1 MEKKPLSKIFT
12 PRRAYKPFEYPET
25 MTFVELMQKSYW
37 VHSEVNFDPDI
48 QDFKSY
54 LYPYEQEAIKRALLG
69 IAQVE
74 VSVKTF
80 WGDLYDI
87 FPKPEF
93 NCLGMSFGECH
104 IEGTEIMTERGFI
117 DFRDLK
123 MTDKVATFD
132 EDRKITFVKPDNIIN
147 KYYKGEMYSFD
158 NTFIRAVVTPN
169 HRFATY
175 TGKDNI
181 YRHIEASNI
190 DYKRKNIR
198 IPVSGFLKDSASV
211 LTPTDRLKI
220 AIELFARKK
229 DVRNINFKDYYP
241 YKIRIKDT
249 DTYAKSR
256 IEEIFKELP
265 HIQVRRSIDSFG
277 YATYDFQLNKFEGNA
292 RKFDWVMEDTRRFDR
307 KFAYSF
313 INELISYNIRTGH
326 YTSTKKEQAD
336 IVQFLSAVA
345 GYRTILS
352 TVEDKRE
359 DKNGHKRYVIY
370 INKKD
375 FCTFQTLQP
384 KKINYEGNVYCAT
397 VKNTGNLITRY
408 KDKILFSGNSECYD
422 KETQILTNTG
432 FKYFNDLTENDKVAQ
447 YNMQDKSVTFVKP
460 ISYTKKPFKGKL
472 HHYLGKT
479 IDLMVTPNHEIIVEN
494 PRTGLTKKVKS
505 YTGTWGRN
513 YFAPASGYKK
523 GNKEF
528 TTLDRLLIAIQADGC
543 LFGNTPTGKIANRLD
558 FMFVLRKERKIER
571 IIGFLDELNIKY
583 NLSKRKNGM
592 TTINASLKNYITV
605 DVIEKIKTFSYINLE
620 DIDADWGMQ
629 FLEELKH
636 WDGSSKKGYN
646 NHFVYYNSREEAID
660 KVIEICAISGY
671 RTCKGINRTAEQGLK
686 IPVPGNNNKRK
697 SSKTCWALTIT
708 PMDRTCYPH
717 RTEVDY
723 DDFVYCVTVPTGC
736 VITRRNKGVVVSGN
750 SRHSEAYS
758 RLLEVLG
765 YEEEF
770 ENILSIPIFQKR
782 EEIIRN
788 KLKKTEN
795 SIEKILFFTLI
806 IENASLFSQFAT
818 ILSMTKFKGRL
829 KSTANMIAW
838 TSIDE
843 NCLDLE
849 TTKILTVK
857 GWTVLRD
864 VKEGDEVFA
873 FSDGKIKVEK
883 VLKTTKRKL
892 GKEKMFKFGNSYS
905 NILMTAGHDVIF
917 KDSKTGR
924 YLKTRADHF
933 RKSGHK
939 LIPITGHLES
949 KKDSVLSDKEKLMI
963 AIQCDG
969 HLRKLRNSKGELT
982 YMGQVNGG
990 KNVVFAMKRED
1001 KIKKLEGLLKNL
1013 KIDFTKS
1020 ETNEKGYITFRFNY
1034 DLWNKPFPKRYDW
1047 VNLRNM
1053 NKKYAEDF
1061 ISEVL
1066 SWGSSYTEVGT
1077 LVYST
1082 RDKELAEFLQAIGT
1096 LAGYVVNFKKR
1107 RRKGDKISYN
1117 LNFIYK
1123 DFETISST
1131 SYKAIEV
1138 EKSEDT
1144 EVGCVTVPSGGII
1157 VKHELGRP
1165 MITGN
1170 CHANAGTWIINSI
1183 LAENPE
1189 YRDSLESYITHEV
1202 IEYMKMED
1210 EMIDWIFE
1218 CGELQHLP
1226 KKHLKDYMRYRIDT
1240 SLENLGFG
1248 RAFGTNSSHLIPLQ
1262 WFEEEV
1268 FSGETDDFF
1277 AKRPTAYT
1285 KHDQSITKDDL
1296 F

>member
-93 NCLGMSFGECH
+93 NCLGMSFGESECH

-123 MTDKVATFD
+123 KTDKVATFD

-158 NTFIRAVVTPN
+158 NTFINAVVTPN
-169 HRFATY
+169 HRFVTY

-229 DVRNINFKDYYP
+229 DVRNVNFKDFYT

-256 IEEIFKELP
+256 IEEIFKDLP
-265 HIQVRRSIDSFG
+265 HIQVRRSIDSYG

-292 RKFDWVMEDTRRFDR
+292 RKFDWVMQDSRRFDR

-313 INELISYNIRTGH
+313 INELTSYNIRTGH

-408 KDKILFSGNSECYD
+408 KDKILFSGNS
-422 KETQILTNTG
+422 
-432 FKYFNDLTENDKVAQ
+432 
-447 YNMQDKSVTFVKP
+447 
-460 ISYTKKPFKGKL
+460 
-472 HHYLGKT
+472 
-479 IDLMVTPNHEIIVEN
+479 
-494 PRTGLTKKVKS
+494 
-505 YTGTWGRN
+505 
-513 YFAPASGYKK
+513 
-523 GNKEF
+523 
-528 TTLDRLLIAIQADGC
+528 
-543 LFGNTPTGKIANRLD
+543 
-558 FMFVLRKERKIER
+558 
-571 IIGFLDELNIKY
+571 
-583 NLSKRKNGM
+583 
-592 TTINASLKNYITV
+592 
-605 DVIEKIKTFSYINLE
+605 
-620 DIDADWGMQ
+620 
-629 FLEELKH
+629 
-636 WDGSSKKGYN
+636 
-646 NHFVYYNSREEAID
+646 
-660 KVIEICAISGY
+660 
-671 RTCKGINRTAEQGLK
+671 
-686 IPVPGNNNKRK
+686 
-697 SSKTCWALTIT
+697 
-708 PMDRTCYPH
+708 
-717 RTEVDY
+717 
-723 DDFVYCVTVPTGC
+723 
-736 VITRRNKGVVVSGN
+736 
-750 SRHSEAYS
+750 RHSEAYS

-765 YEEEF
+765 YEKEF

-873 FSDGKIKVEK
+873 FSDGKIKIEK

-905 NILMTAGHDVIF
+905 NVLMTAGHDVIF

-924 YLKTRADHF
+924 YLKTRADLF

-939 LIPITGHLES
+939 FIPITGHLES
-949 KKDSVLSDKEKLMI
+949 KKDSVLTDEEKLMI

-982 YMGQVNGG
+982 YMGQVNKG

-1001 KIKKLEGLLKNL
+1001 KIKKLENLLNSL
-1013 KIDFTKS
+1013 NIEYTKS
-1020 ETNEKGYITFRFNY
+1020 ETNEKGYTTFRFNY

-1047 VNLRNM
+1047 VNLKNM

-1061 ISEVL
+1061 ITEIL

-1082 RDKELAEFLQAIGT
+1082 RDKELAEFIQAVGT

-1107 RRKGDKISYN
+1107 CRKGDKVSYN

-1138 EKSEDT
+1138 EKPEDT

-1189 YRDSLESYITHEV
+1189 YRESLESYITHEV

>member
-104 IEGTEIMTERGFI
+104 IEGTEIMTDRGFI

-147 KYYKGEMYSFD
+147 KYYKGEMYSFN
-158 NTFIRAVVTPN
+158 NTFIHAVVTPN
-169 HRFATY
+169 HRFALYSGENNTY
-175 TGKDNI
+175 IHK
-181 YRHIEASNI
+181 EASEI
-190 DYKRKNIR
+190 DFESNKLKF
-198 IPVSGFLKDSASV
+198 PVSGIFKDIASV

-229 DVRNINFKDYYP
+229 DKRNINFKDYYP
-241 YKIRIKDT
+241 YRICIKDT

-265 HIQVRRSIDSFG
+265 HILVRRSVDSFG
-277 YATYDFQLNKFEGNA
+277 YAVYDFQLNKFEGNA

-313 INELISYNIRTGH
+313 INELLLWNSEY
-326 YTSTKKEQAD
+326 YTTTKKDHAD
-336 IVQFLSAVA
+336 VVHFLGTVA
-345 GYRTILS
+345 GYRTNLGVRI
-352 TVEDKRE
+352 DKRTK
-359 DKNGHKRYVIY
+359 DLTFYRYVLTFK
-370 INKKD
+370 NKE
-375 FCTFQTLQP
+375 FSTFNTLKP
-384 KKINYEGNVYCAT
+384 TKINYEGNVYCAT
-397 VKNTGNLITRY
+397 VKSTGNLITRY
-408 KDKILFSGNSECYD
+408 KDKILFSGNSE
-422 KETQILTNTG
+422 T
-432 FKYFNDLTENDKVAQ
+432 
-447 YNMQDKSVTFVKP
+447 
-460 ISYTKKPFKGKL
+460 
-472 HHYLGKT
+472 
-479 IDLMVTPNHEIIVEN
+479 
-494 PRTGLTKKVKS
+494 
-505 YTGTWGRN
+505 
-513 YFAPASGYKK
+513 
-523 GNKEF
+523 
-528 TTLDRLLIAIQADGC
+528 
-543 LFGNTPTGKIANRLD
+543 
-558 FMFVLRKERKIER
+558 
-571 IIGFLDELNIKY
+571 
-583 NLSKRKNGM
+583 
-592 TTINASLKNYITV
+592 
-605 DVIEKIKTFSYINLE
+605 
-620 DIDADWGMQ
+620 
-629 FLEELKH
+629 
-636 WDGSSKKGYN
+636 
-646 NHFVYYNSREEAID
+646 
-660 KVIEICAISGY
+660 
-671 RTCKGINRTAEQGLK
+671 
-686 IPVPGNNNKRK
+686 
-697 SSKTCWALTIT
+697 
-708 PMDRTCYPH
+708 
-717 RTEVDY
+717 
-723 DDFVYCVTVPTGC
+723 
-736 VITRRNKGVVVSGN
+736 
-750 SRHSEAYS
+750 RHSEAYS

-770 ENILSIPIFQKR
+770 GKLLEIPIFQKR

-905 NILMTAGHDVIF
+905 NVLMTAGHDVIF

-939 LIPITGHLES
+939 LIPITGVLES
-949 KKDSVLSDKEKLMI
+949 KKDSVLSDEEKLMI

-969 HLRKLRNSKGELT
+969 HLRKLRNTKGELT
-982 YMGQVNGG
+982 YMGQVNKG
-990 KNVVFAMKRED
+990 KNVVFAMKREE
-1001 KIKKLEGLLKNL
+1001 KIRKLENLLNSL
-1013 KIDFTKS
+1013 KIDYTKS
-1020 ETNEKGYITFRFNY
+1020 ETNEKGYTTFRFNY

-1047 VNLRNM
+1047 VNLKNI

-1082 RDKELAEFLQAIGT
+1082 RDKELAEFIQAVGT
-1096 LAGYVVNFKKR
+1096 LAGYVVNYKKR
-1107 RRKGDKISYN
+1107 CRKGDKVSYN

-1123 DFETISST
+1123 DFGTISST
-1131 SYKAIEV
+1131 SYKAIEI
-1138 EKSEDT
+1138 EKPEDT

-1189 YRDSLESYITHEV
+1189 YRESLESYITHEV

>member
-1 MEKKPLSKIFT
+1 MEKKPLSKIFM

-123 MTDKVATFD
+123 KTDKIATFD

-169 HRFATY
+169 HRFALYSGKNNTY
-175 TGKDNI
+175 V
-181 YRHIEASNI
+181 HMEANQI
-190 DYKRKNIR
+190 DYESNKLKL
-198 IPVSGFLKDSASV
+198 PVSGTFKDSVSV

-229 DVRNINFKDYYP
+229 DKRNINFKDYYP
-241 YKIRIKDT
+241 YRIRIKDT

-256 IEEIFKELP
+256 MEEIFKELP
-265 HIQVRRSIDSFG
+265 HIQVRRSVDSFG

-313 INELISYNIRTGH
+313 ITELLLWNSEY
-326 YTSTKKEQAD
+326 YTTTKKDHAD
-336 IVQFLSAVA
+336 IIHFLGTVA
-345 GYRTILS
+345 GYRTNLGIRI
-352 TVEDKRE
+352 DKRTE
-359 DKNGHKRYVIY
+359 NLTFYRYVLTFK
-370 INKKD
+370 NKE
-375 FCTFQTLQP
+375 FSTFSTLKP
-384 KKINYEGNVYCAT
+384 IKINYEGNVYCAT
-397 VKNTGNLITRY
+397 VKSTGNLITRY
-408 KDKILFSGNSECYD
+408 KDKILFSGNSE
-422 KETQILTNTG
+422 T
-432 FKYFNDLTENDKVAQ
+432 
-447 YNMQDKSVTFVKP
+447 
-460 ISYTKKPFKGKL
+460 
-472 HHYLGKT
+472 
-479 IDLMVTPNHEIIVEN
+479 
-494 PRTGLTKKVKS
+494 
-505 YTGTWGRN
+505 
-513 YFAPASGYKK
+513 
-523 GNKEF
+523 
-528 TTLDRLLIAIQADGC
+528 
-543 LFGNTPTGKIANRLD
+543 
-558 FMFVLRKERKIER
+558 
-571 IIGFLDELNIKY
+571 
-583 NLSKRKNGM
+583 
-592 TTINASLKNYITV
+592 
-605 DVIEKIKTFSYINLE
+605 
-620 DIDADWGMQ
+620 
-629 FLEELKH
+629 
-636 WDGSSKKGYN
+636 
-646 NHFVYYNSREEAID
+646 
-660 KVIEICAISGY
+660 
-671 RTCKGINRTAEQGLK
+671 
-686 IPVPGNNNKRK
+686 
-697 SSKTCWALTIT
+697 
-708 PMDRTCYPH
+708 
-717 RTEVDY
+717 
-723 DDFVYCVTVPTGC
+723 
-736 VITRRNKGVVVSGN
+736 
-750 SRHSEAYS
+750 RHSEAYS

-770 ENILSIPIFQKR
+770 GKLLEIPIFQKR

-795 SIEKILFFTLI
+795 SIEKIIFFTLI

-857 GWTVLRD
+857 GWRMLRD

-873 FSDGKIKVEK
+873 FSDGKIKIEK

-917 KDSKTGR
+917 KDTKTGR

-949 KKDSVLSDKEKLMI
+949 KKDSVLTDEEKLMI

-1001 KIKKLEGLLKNL
+1001 KIRKLQELLKSL
-1013 KIDFTKS
+1013 KIEYTKS
-1020 ETNEKGYITFRFNY
+1020 ETNEKGYTTFRFNY

-1082 RDKELAEFLQAIGT
+1082 RDKELAEFLQAVGT
-1096 LAGYVVNFKKR
+1096 LAGYVVNFKRR
-1107 RRKGDKISYN
+1107 RRKRDKVSYN

-1131 SYKAIEV
+1131 SYKGVEI
-1138 EKSEDT
+1138 EKSEDI

-1183 LAENPE
+1183 LQENPE

>member
-1 MEKKPLSKIFT
+1 MEKKPLSKIFM

-104 IEGTEIMTERGFI
+104 IEGTEIMTDRGFI

-158 NTFIRAVVTPN
+158 NTFISAVVTPN
-169 HRFATY
+169 HRFALYSGKNNTY
-175 TGKDNI
+175 V
-181 YRHIEASNI
+181 HMEASHI
-190 DYKRKNIR
+190 DYESKKLKM
-198 IPVSGFLKDSASV
+198 PVSGIFKDSASV

-229 DVRNINFKDYYP
+229 DKRNINFKDYYP
-241 YKIRIKDT
+241 YRIRIKDT
-249 DTYAKSR
+249 DTYIKSR

-265 HIQVRRSIDSFG
+265 YIQVRRNVDSFG

-292 RKFDWVMEDTRRFDR
+292 RKFDWVMEDSRRFDR

-313 INELISYNIRTGH
+313 INELLLWNSEY
-326 YTSTKKEQAD
+326 YTTTKKDHAD
-336 IVQFLSAVA
+336 VVHFLGTVA
-345 GYRTILS
+345 GYRTNLGVRI
-352 TVEDKRE
+352 DKRTE
-359 DKNGHKRYVIY
+359 NLTFYRYVLTFK
-370 INKKD
+370 NKE
-375 FCTFQTLQP
+375 FSTFSTLKP
-384 KKINYEGNVYCAT
+384 TKINYEGNVYCAT
-397 VKNTGNLITRY
+397 VKSTGNLITRY
-408 KDKILFSGNSECYD
+408 KDKILFSGNSE
-422 KETQILTNTG
+422 T
-432 FKYFNDLTENDKVAQ
+432 
-447 YNMQDKSVTFVKP
+447 
-460 ISYTKKPFKGKL
+460 
-472 HHYLGKT
+472 
-479 IDLMVTPNHEIIVEN
+479 
-494 PRTGLTKKVKS
+494 
-505 YTGTWGRN
+505 
-513 YFAPASGYKK
+513 
-523 GNKEF
+523 
-528 TTLDRLLIAIQADGC
+528 
-543 LFGNTPTGKIANRLD
+543 
-558 FMFVLRKERKIER
+558 
-571 IIGFLDELNIKY
+571 
-583 NLSKRKNGM
+583 
-592 TTINASLKNYITV
+592 
-605 DVIEKIKTFSYINLE
+605 
-620 DIDADWGMQ
+620 
-629 FLEELKH
+629 
-636 WDGSSKKGYN
+636 
-646 NHFVYYNSREEAID
+646 
-660 KVIEICAISGY
+660 
-671 RTCKGINRTAEQGLK
+671 
-686 IPVPGNNNKRK
+686 
-697 SSKTCWALTIT
+697 
-708 PMDRTCYPH
+708 
-717 RTEVDY
+717 
-723 DDFVYCVTVPTGC
+723 
-736 VITRRNKGVVVSGN
+736 
-750 SRHSEAYS
+750 RHSEAYS

-770 ENILSIPIFQKR
+770 GKLLEIPIFQKR

-857 GWTVLRD
+857 GWRMLRD

-873 FSDGKIKVEK
+873 FSDGKIKLEK

-905 NILMTAGHDVIF
+905 NVLMTAGHDVIF

-949 KKDSVLSDKEKLMI
+949 KKDSVLTDEEKLMI
-963 AIQCDG
+963 VIQCDG

-1001 KIKKLEGLLKNL
+1001 KIRKLENLLNSL
-1013 KIDFTKS
+1013 KIEYTKS
-1020 ETNEKGYITFRFNY
+1020 ETNEKGYTTFRFNY

-1047 VNLRNM
+1047 VNLRNI

-1061 ISEVL
+1061 ISEIL

-1082 RDKELAEFLQAIGT
+1082 RDKELAEFIQAVGT

-1107 RRKGDKISYN
+1107 RRKGDKVSYN

-1123 DFETISST
+1123 DFGTISST

-1138 EKSEDT
+1138 EKPEDT

-1183 LAENPE
+1183 LQENPE
-1189 YRDSLESYITHEV
+1189 YRESLESYITHEV

>member
-123 MTDKVATFD
+123 KTDRVATFD
-132 EDRKITFVKPDNIIN
+132 ENRKITFVKPDNIIN
-147 KYYKGEMYSFD
+147 KYYKGEMYSYD
-158 NTFIRAVVTPN
+158 NTFISAVVTPN
-169 HRFATY
+169 HRFALYSGKNNTY
-175 TGKDNI
+175 V
-181 YRHIEASNI
+181 HMEASQI
-190 DYKRKNIR
+190 DYESNKLKL
-198 IPVSGFLKDSASV
+198 PVSGIFKDSASV
-211 LTPTDRLKI
+211 LTASDRLKI

-229 DVRNINFKDYYP
+229 DKRNVNFKDYYP
-241 YKIRIKDT
+241 YRIRIKDT

-265 HIQVRRSIDSFG
+265 HIQVKRGKDSFG

-292 RKFDWVMEDTRRFDR
+292 RKFDWVMEDIRRFDR
-307 KFAYSF
+307 GFAYSF
-313 INELISYNIRTGH
+313 ITELLLWNSEY
-326 YTSTKKEQAD
+326 YTTTKKDHAD
-336 IVQFLSAVA
+336 IIHFLGTVA
-345 GYRTILS
+345 GYRTNLGVRI
-352 TVEDKRE
+352 DKRTK
-359 DKNGHKRYVIY
+359 DLTFYRYVLTFK
-370 INKKD
+370 NKE
-375 FCTFQTLQP
+375 FSTFNTLKP
-384 KKINYEGNVYCAT
+384 TKINYEGNVYCAT
-397 VKNTGNLITRY
+397 VKSTGNLITRY
-408 KDKILFSGNSECYD
+408 KNKILFSGNSE
-422 KETQILTNTG
+422 T
-432 FKYFNDLTENDKVAQ
+432 
-447 YNMQDKSVTFVKP
+447 
-460 ISYTKKPFKGKL
+460 
-472 HHYLGKT
+472 
-479 IDLMVTPNHEIIVEN
+479 
-494 PRTGLTKKVKS
+494 
-505 YTGTWGRN
+505 
-513 YFAPASGYKK
+513 
-523 GNKEF
+523 
-528 TTLDRLLIAIQADGC
+528 
-543 LFGNTPTGKIANRLD
+543 
-558 FMFVLRKERKIER
+558 
-571 IIGFLDELNIKY
+571 
-583 NLSKRKNGM
+583 
-592 TTINASLKNYITV
+592 
-605 DVIEKIKTFSYINLE
+605 
-620 DIDADWGMQ
+620 
-629 FLEELKH
+629 
-636 WDGSSKKGYN
+636 
-646 NHFVYYNSREEAID
+646 
-660 KVIEICAISGY
+660 
-671 RTCKGINRTAEQGLK
+671 
-686 IPVPGNNNKRK
+686 
-697 SSKTCWALTIT
+697 
-708 PMDRTCYPH
+708 
-717 RTEVDY
+717 
-723 DDFVYCVTVPTGC
+723 
-736 VITRRNKGVVVSGN
+736 
-750 SRHSEAYS
+750 RHSEAYS

-770 ENILSIPIFQKR
+770 GKLLEIPIFQKR

-795 SIEKILFFTLI
+795 SLEKILFFTLI

-857 GWTVLRD
+857 GWKMLRD

-873 FSDGKIKVEK
+873 FSSGKIKVEK

-905 NILMTAGHDVIF
+905 NVLMTAGHDVIF
-917 KDSKTGR
+917 KDTKTGR

-949 KKDSVLSDKEKLMI
+949 KKDSVLTDEEKLMI

-1001 KIKKLEGLLKNL
+1001 KIKKLEELLKSL
-1013 KIDFTKS
+1013 KIEYTKS
-1020 ETNEKGYITFRFNY
+1020 ETNEKGYTTFRFNY
-1034 DLWNKPFPKRYDW
+1034 DLWNMPFPKRYDW
-1047 VNLRNM
+1047 VNLKNLS
-1053 NKKYAEDF
+1053 KKYAEDF

-1082 RDKELAEFLQAIGT
+1082 RDKELAEFLQAVGT
-1096 LAGYVVNFKKR
+1096 LAGYVVNFKRR
-1107 RRKGDKISYN
+1107 RRKGDKVSYN

-1131 SYKAIEV
+1131 SYRVIEV

-1183 LAENPE
+1183 LQENPE

-1240 SLENLGFG
+1240 SLENLGFD

>member
-117 DFRDLK
+117 NFRDLK
-123 MTDKVATFD
+123 KTDKVATFD

-147 KYYKGEMYSFD
+147 KYYKGEMYSFN
-158 NTFIRAVVTPN
+158 NTFIHAVVTPN
-169 HRFATY
+169 HRFALYSGENNTY
-175 TGKDNI
+175 IHK
-181 YRHIEASNI
+181 EASEI
-190 DYKRKNIR
+190 DFESNKLKF
-198 IPVSGFLKDSASV
+198 PVSGIFKDSASV

-229 DVRNINFKDYYP
+229 DKRNINFKDYYP
-241 YKIRIKDT
+241 YRIRIKDT

-265 HIQVRRSIDSFG
+265 HILVRRSVDSFG
-277 YATYDFQLNKFEGNA
+277 YAVYDFQLNKFEGNA

-313 INELISYNIRTGH
+313 INELLLWNSEY
-326 YTSTKKEQAD
+326 YTTTKKDHAD
-336 IVQFLSAVA
+336 VVHFLGTVA
-345 GYRTILS
+345 GYRTNLGVRI
-352 TVEDKRE
+352 DKRTK
-359 DKNGHKRYVIY
+359 DLTFYRYVLTFK
-370 INKKD
+370 NKE
-375 FCTFQTLQP
+375 FSTFSTLKP
-384 KKINYEGNVYCAT
+384 TKINYEGNVYCAT
-397 VKNTGNLITRY
+397 VKSTGNLITRY
-408 KDKILFSGNSECYD
+408 KDKILFSGNSE
-422 KETQILTNTG
+422 T
-432 FKYFNDLTENDKVAQ
+432 
-447 YNMQDKSVTFVKP
+447 
-460 ISYTKKPFKGKL
+460 
-472 HHYLGKT
+472 
-479 IDLMVTPNHEIIVEN
+479 
-494 PRTGLTKKVKS
+494 
-505 YTGTWGRN
+505 
-513 YFAPASGYKK
+513 
-523 GNKEF
+523 
-528 TTLDRLLIAIQADGC
+528 
-543 LFGNTPTGKIANRLD
+543 
-558 FMFVLRKERKIER
+558 
-571 IIGFLDELNIKY
+571 
-583 NLSKRKNGM
+583 
-592 TTINASLKNYITV
+592 
-605 DVIEKIKTFSYINLE
+605 
-620 DIDADWGMQ
+620 
-629 FLEELKH
+629 
-636 WDGSSKKGYN
+636 
-646 NHFVYYNSREEAID
+646 
-660 KVIEICAISGY
+660 
-671 RTCKGINRTAEQGLK
+671 
-686 IPVPGNNNKRK
+686 
-697 SSKTCWALTIT
+697 
-708 PMDRTCYPH
+708 
-717 RTEVDY
+717 
-723 DDFVYCVTVPTGC
+723 
-736 VITRRNKGVVVSGN
+736 
-750 SRHSEAYS
+750 RHSEAYS

-770 ENILSIPIFQKR
+770 GKLLEIPIFQKR

-795 SIEKILFFTLI
+795 SLEKILFFTLI

-857 GWTVLRD
+857 GWRMLRD

-982 YMGQVNGG
+982 YMGQVNKG

-1001 KIKKLEGLLKNL
+1001 KIRKLENLLNSL
-1013 KIDFTKS
+1013 KIDYTKS
-1020 ETNEKGYITFRFNY
+1020 ETNEKGYTTFRFNY
-1034 DLWNKPFPKRYDW
+1034 DLWNKPFPKKYDW
-1047 VNLRNM
+1047 INLKNI

-1061 ISEVL
+1061 ISEIL

-1082 RDKELAEFLQAIGT
+1082 RDKELAEFIQAVGT

-1107 RRKGDKISYN
+1107 CRKGDKTSYN

>member
-104 IEGTEIMTERGFI
+104 IEGTEIMTDRGFI

-158 NTFIRAVVTPN
+158 NTFINAVVTPN
-169 HRFATY
+169 HRFALYSGKNNTY
-175 TGKDNI
+175 VHK
-181 YRHIEASNI
+181 EASHI
-190 DYKRKNIR
+190 DYESKKLKM
-198 IPVSGFLKDSASV
+198 PVSGIFKDNASV
-211 LTPTDRLKI
+211 LTPIDRLKI

-229 DVRNINFKDYYP
+229 DKRNINFKDYFP

-265 HIQVRRSIDSFG
+265 HIQVRRSIDSYG
-277 YATYDFQLNKFEGNA
+277 YATYDFHLNKFEGNA

-313 INELISYNIRTGH
+313 ITELLLWNSEY
-326 YTSTKKEQAD
+326 YTTTKKDHAD
-336 IVQFLSAVA
+336 IVHFLGTVA
-345 GYRTILS
+345 GYRTNLGIRI
-352 TVEDKRE
+352 DKRTK
-359 DKNGHKRYVIY
+359 DLTFYRYVLTFK
-370 INKKD
+370 NKE
-375 FCTFQTLQP
+375 FSTFSTLKP
-384 KKINYEGNVYCAT
+384 TKINYEGNVYCAT

-408 KDKILFSGNSECYD
+408 KDKILFSGNSE
-422 KETQILTNTG
+422 T
-432 FKYFNDLTENDKVAQ
+432 
-447 YNMQDKSVTFVKP
+447 
-460 ISYTKKPFKGKL
+460 
-472 HHYLGKT
+472 
-479 IDLMVTPNHEIIVEN
+479 
-494 PRTGLTKKVKS
+494 
-505 YTGTWGRN
+505 
-513 YFAPASGYKK
+513 
-523 GNKEF
+523 
-528 TTLDRLLIAIQADGC
+528 
-543 LFGNTPTGKIANRLD
+543 
-558 FMFVLRKERKIER
+558 
-571 IIGFLDELNIKY
+571 
-583 NLSKRKNGM
+583 
-592 TTINASLKNYITV
+592 
-605 DVIEKIKTFSYINLE
+605 
-620 DIDADWGMQ
+620 
-629 FLEELKH
+629 
-636 WDGSSKKGYN
+636 
-646 NHFVYYNSREEAID
+646 
-660 KVIEICAISGY
+660 
-671 RTCKGINRTAEQGLK
+671 
-686 IPVPGNNNKRK
+686 
-697 SSKTCWALTIT
+697 
-708 PMDRTCYPH
+708 
-717 RTEVDY
+717 
-723 DDFVYCVTVPTGC
+723 
-736 VITRRNKGVVVSGN
+736 
-750 SRHSEAYS
+750 RHSEAYS

-770 ENILSIPIFQKR
+770 GKLLEIPIFQKR

-857 GWTVLRD
+857 GWRMLRD

-883 VLKTTKRKL
+883 VLKTTRRKL

-917 KDSKTGR
+917 KDTKTGR

-949 KKDSVLSDKEKLMI
+949 KKDSVLTDEEKLMI

-1001 KIKKLEGLLKNL
+1001 KIRKLENLLNSLNIDYTKN
-1013 KIDFTKS
+1013 
-1020 ETNEKGYITFRFNY
+1020 ETNEKGYTTFRFNY

-1047 VNLRNM
+1047 VNLKNLS
-1053 NKKYAEDF
+1053 KKYAEDF
-1061 ISEVL
+1061 ISEIL

-1082 RDKELAEFLQAIGT
+1082 RDKELAEFIQAVGT

-1107 RRKGDKISYN
+1107 CRKGDKISYN

-1123 DFETISST
+1123 DFGTISST
-1131 SYKAIEV
+1131 SYKAIKV

>member
-69 IAQVE
+69 IAQIE

-123 MTDKVATFD
+123 KTDKVATFD
-132 EDRKITFVKPDNIIN
+132 ESRKITFVKPDNIIN
-147 KYYKGEMYSFD
+147 KYYNGEMYSFD
-158 NTFIRAVVTPN
+158 NTFISAVVTPN
-169 HRFATY
+169 HRFALYSGKNNTY
-175 TGKDNI
+175 V
-181 YRHIEASNI
+181 HMEASLV
-190 DYKRKNIR
+190 DYGSNKFK
-198 IPVSGFLKDSASV
+198 IPVSGIFEDTASV
-211 LTPTDRLKI
+211 LTASDRLKI

-229 DVRNINFKDYYP
+229 DKRNINFKDYLP

-249 DTYAKSR
+249 DTYAKNR

-265 HIQVRRSIDSFG
+265 HIQVKRGKDSFG
-277 YATYDFQLNKFEGNA
+277 YATYDFELNKFEGNA
-292 RKFDWVMEDTRRFDR
+292 RKFDWVMQDTRRFDR
-307 KFAYSF
+307 DFAYSF
-313 INELISYNIRTGH
+313 ITELLLWNSEY
-326 YTSTKKEQAD
+326 YTTTRKDHAD
-336 IVQFLSAVA
+336 IVHFLGTVA
-345 GYRTILS
+345 GYRTNLG
-352 TVEDKRE
+352 VRVDKRTK
-359 DKNGHKRYVIY
+359 DLTFYRYVLTFK
-370 INKKD
+370 NKE
-375 FCTFQTLQP
+375 FSTFNTLKP
-384 KKINYEGNVYCAT
+384 TKINYEGNVYCAT

-408 KDKILFSGNSECYD
+408 KNKILFSGNSE
-422 KETQILTNTG
+422 T
-432 FKYFNDLTENDKVAQ
+432 
-447 YNMQDKSVTFVKP
+447 
-460 ISYTKKPFKGKL
+460 
-472 HHYLGKT
+472 
-479 IDLMVTPNHEIIVEN
+479 
-494 PRTGLTKKVKS
+494 
-505 YTGTWGRN
+505 
-513 YFAPASGYKK
+513 
-523 GNKEF
+523 
-528 TTLDRLLIAIQADGC
+528 
-543 LFGNTPTGKIANRLD
+543 
-558 FMFVLRKERKIER
+558 
-571 IIGFLDELNIKY
+571 
-583 NLSKRKNGM
+583 
-592 TTINASLKNYITV
+592 
-605 DVIEKIKTFSYINLE
+605 
-620 DIDADWGMQ
+620 
-629 FLEELKH
+629 
-636 WDGSSKKGYN
+636 
-646 NHFVYYNSREEAID
+646 
-660 KVIEICAISGY
+660 
-671 RTCKGINRTAEQGLK
+671 
-686 IPVPGNNNKRK
+686 
-697 SSKTCWALTIT
+697 
-708 PMDRTCYPH
+708 
-717 RTEVDY
+717 
-723 DDFVYCVTVPTGC
+723 
-736 VITRRNKGVVVSGN
+736 
-750 SRHSEAYS
+750 RHSEAYS

-770 ENILSIPIFQKR
+770 GKLLEIPIFQKR

-795 SIEKILFFTLI
+795 SLEKILFFTLI

-857 GWTVLRD
+857 GWRMLRD

-883 VLKTTKRKL
+883 VHKTTRRKL

-917 KDSKTGR
+917 KDTKTGR

-933 RKSGHK
+933 KKSGHK

-949 KKDSVLSDKEKLMI
+949 KKDCVLTDEEKLMI

-1001 KIKKLEGLLKNL
+1001 KIKKLEELIKNL
-1013 KIDFTKS
+1013 KIEYTKS
-1020 ETNEKGYITFRFNY
+1020 ETNEKGYTTFRFNY
-1034 DLWNKPFPKRYDW
+1034 DLWNMPFPKRYDW
-1047 VNLRNM
+1047 VNLKNM

-1082 RDKELAEFLQAIGT
+1082 RDKELAEFLQAVGT
-1096 LAGYVVNFKKR
+1096 LAGYVVNFKRR
-1107 RRKGDKISYN
+1107 RRKGDKVSYN

-1183 LAENPE
+1183 LVENPE

>member
-104 IEGTEIMTERGFI
+104 IEGTEIMTDRGFI

-147 KYYKGEMYSFD
+147 KYYKGEMYSFN
-158 NTFIRAVVTPN
+158 NTFIHAVVTPN
-169 HRFATY
+169 HRFALYSGENNTY
-175 TGKDNI
+175 IHK
-181 YRHIEASNI
+181 EASEI
-190 DYKRKNIR
+190 DFESNKLKF
-198 IPVSGFLKDSASV
+198 PVSGIFKDIASV

-229 DVRNINFKDYYP
+229 DKRNINFKDYYP
-241 YKIRIKDT
+241 YRIRIKDT

-265 HIQVRRSIDSFG
+265 HILVRRSVDSFG
-277 YATYDFQLNKFEGNA
+277 YAVYDFQLNKFEGNA

-313 INELISYNIRTGH
+313 INELLLWNSEY
-326 YTSTKKEQAD
+326 YTTTKKDHAD
-336 IVQFLSAVA
+336 VVHFLGTVA
-345 GYRTILS
+345 GYRTNLGVRI
-352 TVEDKRE
+352 DKRTK
-359 DKNGHKRYVIY
+359 DLTFYRYVLTFK
-370 INKKD
+370 NKE
-375 FCTFQTLQP
+375 FSTFNTLKP
-384 KKINYEGNVYCAT
+384 TKINYEGNVYCAT
-397 VKNTGNLITRY
+397 VKSTGNLITRY
-408 KDKILFSGNSECYD
+408 KDKILFSGNSE
-422 KETQILTNTG
+422 T
-432 FKYFNDLTENDKVAQ
+432 
-447 YNMQDKSVTFVKP
+447 
-460 ISYTKKPFKGKL
+460 
-472 HHYLGKT
+472 
-479 IDLMVTPNHEIIVEN
+479 
-494 PRTGLTKKVKS
+494 
-505 YTGTWGRN
+505 
-513 YFAPASGYKK
+513 
-523 GNKEF
+523 
-528 TTLDRLLIAIQADGC
+528 
-543 LFGNTPTGKIANRLD
+543 
-558 FMFVLRKERKIER
+558 
-571 IIGFLDELNIKY
+571 
-583 NLSKRKNGM
+583 
-592 TTINASLKNYITV
+592 
-605 DVIEKIKTFSYINLE
+605 
-620 DIDADWGMQ
+620 
-629 FLEELKH
+629 
-636 WDGSSKKGYN
+636 
-646 NHFVYYNSREEAID
+646 
-660 KVIEICAISGY
+660 
-671 RTCKGINRTAEQGLK
+671 
-686 IPVPGNNNKRK
+686 
-697 SSKTCWALTIT
+697 
-708 PMDRTCYPH
+708 
-717 RTEVDY
+717 
-723 DDFVYCVTVPTGC
+723 
-736 VITRRNKGVVVSGN
+736 
-750 SRHSEAYS
+750 RHSEAYS

-770 ENILSIPIFQKR
+770 GKLLEIPIFQKR

-905 NILMTAGHDVIF
+905 NVLMTAGHDVIF

-939 LIPITGHLES
+939 LIPITGVLES
-949 KKDSVLSDKEKLMI
+949 KKDSVLSDEEKLMI

-969 HLRKLRNSKGELT
+969 HLRKLRNTKGELT
-982 YMGQVNGG
+982 YMGQVNKG
-990 KNVVFAMKRED
+990 KNVVFAMKREE
-1001 KIKKLEGLLKNL
+1001 KIRKLENLLNSL
-1013 KIDFTKS
+1013 KIDYTKS
-1020 ETNEKGYITFRFNY
+1020 ETNEKGYTTFRFNY

-1047 VNLRNM
+1047 VNLKNI

-1082 RDKELAEFLQAIGT
+1082 RDKELAEFIQAVGT
-1096 LAGYVVNFKKR
+1096 LAGYVVNYKKR
-1107 RRKGDKISYN
+1107 CRKGDKVSYN

-1123 DFETISST
+1123 DFGTISST
-1131 SYKAIEV
+1131 SYKAIEI
-1138 EKSEDT
+1138 EKPEDT

-1189 YRDSLESYITHEV
+1189 YRESLESYITHEV

>member
-104 IEGTEIMTERGFI
+104 IEGTEIMTQRGFI

-123 MTDKVATFD
+123 ETDKVATFD
-132 EDRKITFVKPDNIIN
+132 EDRKITFVKPNNIIK
-147 KYYKGEMYSFD
+147 KYYKGEMYSFE
-158 NTFIRAVVTPN
+158 NTFINAVVTPN

-229 DVRNINFKDYYP
+229 DVRNVNFKDFYP

-249 DTYAKSR
+249 DTYTKNKV
-256 IEEIFKELP
+256 EEIFKDLP
-265 HIQVRRSIDSFG
+265 HILVRRSIDSYG
-277 YATYDFQLNKFEGNA
+277 YATYDFHLNKFEGNA
-292 RKFDWVMEDTRRFDR
+292 RKFDWVMQDSRRFDR

-313 INELISYNIRTGH
+313 INELISYNIRTGY

-336 IVQFLSAVA
+336 TIQFLSAVA

-397 VKNTGNLITRY
+397 VKSTGNLITRY
-408 KDKILFSGNSECYD
+408 KDKILFSGNSE
-422 KETQILTNTG
+422 T
-432 FKYFNDLTENDKVAQ
+432 
-447 YNMQDKSVTFVKP
+447 
-460 ISYTKKPFKGKL
+460 
-472 HHYLGKT
+472 
-479 IDLMVTPNHEIIVEN
+479 
-494 PRTGLTKKVKS
+494 
-505 YTGTWGRN
+505 
-513 YFAPASGYKK
+513 
-523 GNKEF
+523 
-528 TTLDRLLIAIQADGC
+528 
-543 LFGNTPTGKIANRLD
+543 
-558 FMFVLRKERKIER
+558 
-571 IIGFLDELNIKY
+571 
-583 NLSKRKNGM
+583 
-592 TTINASLKNYITV
+592 
-605 DVIEKIKTFSYINLE
+605 
-620 DIDADWGMQ
+620 
-629 FLEELKH
+629 
-636 WDGSSKKGYN
+636 
-646 NHFVYYNSREEAID
+646 
-660 KVIEICAISGY
+660 
-671 RTCKGINRTAEQGLK
+671 
-686 IPVPGNNNKRK
+686 
-697 SSKTCWALTIT
+697 
-708 PMDRTCYPH
+708 
-717 RTEVDY
+717 
-723 DDFVYCVTVPTGC
+723 
-736 VITRRNKGVVVSGN
+736 
-750 SRHSEAYS
+750 RHSEAYS

-770 ENILSIPIFQKR
+770 AKLLEIPIFQKR

-857 GWTVLRD
+857 GWTMLRD

-905 NILMTAGHDVIF
+905 NVLMTAGHDVIF
-917 KDSKTGR
+917 KDTKTGR

-939 LIPITGHLES
+939 QIPITGHLES
-949 KKDSVLSDKEKLMI
+949 KKDSVLSDEEKLMI

-969 HLRKLRNSKGELT
+969 HLRKLRNFKGELT
-982 YMGQVNGG
+982 YIGQVNGG

-1013 KIDFTKS
+1013 NIDYTKS
-1020 ETNEKGYITFRFNY
+1020 ETNEKGYTTFRFNY

-1047 VNLRNM
+1047 VNLRNI

-1061 ISEVL
+1061 ISEIL

-1131 SYKAIEV
+1131 SYKAIEI

-1218 CGELQHLP
+1218 CGELQHLS

>member
-93 NCLGMSFGECH
+93 NCLGMSFGESECH
-104 IEGTEIMTERGFI
+104 IEGTEIMTHRGFI

-123 MTDKVATFD
+123 ETDKVATFD
-132 EDRKITFVKPDNIIN
+132 EDRKITFVKPDNIIK
-147 KYYKGEMYSFD
+147 KYYKGEMYSFE
-158 NTFIRAVVTPN
+158 NTFINAVVTPN

-198 IPVSGFLKDSASV
+198 IPVSGFLKDTASV

-229 DVRNINFKDYYP
+229 DVRNINFKDYFP

-249 DTYAKSR
+249 DTYTKSR
-256 IEEIFKELP
+256 IEEIFKDLP
-265 HIQVRRSIDSFG
+265 HILVRRSIDSYG
-277 YATYDFQLNKFEGNA
+277 YATYDFHLNKFEGNA

-336 IVQFLSAVA
+336 TIQFLSAVA

-397 VKNTGNLITRY
+397 VKSTGNLITRY
-408 KDKILFSGNSECYD
+408 KDKILF
-422 KETQILTNTG
+422 
-432 FKYFNDLTENDKVAQ
+432 
-447 YNMQDKSVTFVKP
+447 
-460 ISYTKKPFKGKL
+460 
-472 HHYLGKT
+472 
-479 IDLMVTPNHEIIVEN
+479 
-494 PRTGLTKKVKS
+494 
-505 YTGTWGRN
+505 
-513 YFAPASGYKK
+513 
-523 GNKEF
+523 
-528 TTLDRLLIAIQADGC
+528 
-543 LFGNTPTGKIANRLD
+543 
-558 FMFVLRKERKIER
+558 
-571 IIGFLDELNIKY
+571 
-583 NLSKRKNGM
+583 
-592 TTINASLKNYITV
+592 
-605 DVIEKIKTFSYINLE
+605 
-620 DIDADWGMQ
+620 
-629 FLEELKH
+629 
-636 WDGSSKKGYN
+636 
-646 NHFVYYNSREEAID
+646 
-660 KVIEICAISGY
+660 
-671 RTCKGINRTAEQGLK
+671 
-686 IPVPGNNNKRK
+686 
-697 SSKTCWALTIT
+697 
-708 PMDRTCYPH
+708 
-717 RTEVDY
+717 
-723 DDFVYCVTVPTGC
+723 
-736 VITRRNKGVVVSGN
+736 SGN

-770 ENILSIPIFQKR
+770 GKLLEIPIFQKR

-905 NILMTAGHDVIF
+905 NVLMTAGHDIIF

-939 LIPITGHLES
+939 LIPITGVLES
-949 KKDSVLSDKEKLMI
+949 KKDSVLSDEEKLMI

-982 YMGQVNGG
+982 YMGQVNKG

-1001 KIKKLEGLLKNL
+1001 KIKKLENLLNSL
-1013 KIDFTKS
+1013 KIDYTKS
-1020 ETNEKGYITFRFNY
+1020 ETNEKGYTTFRFNY
-1034 DLWNKPFPKRYDW
+1034 DLCNKPFPKRYDW
-1047 VNLRNM
+1047 VNLKNM

-1061 ISEVL
+1061 ISEIL

-1082 RDKELAEFLQAIGT
+1082 RDKELAEFIQAVGT

-1107 RRKGDKISYN
+1107 RRKGDKVSYN

-1131 SYKAIEV
+1131 SYKAIEI
-1138 EKSEDT
+1138 EKPEDT

-1189 YRDSLESYITHEV
+1189 YRESLESYITHEV

>member
-25 MTFVELMQKSYW
+25 MTFVKLMQKSYW

-93 NCLGMSFGECH
+93 NCLGMSFGESECH
-104 IEGTEIMTERGFI
+104 IEGTEIMTDRGFI

-123 MTDKVATFD
+123 MTDKVVTFD

-158 NTFIRAVVTPN
+158 NTFINAVVTPN
-169 HRFATY
+169 HRFALYSGKNNTY
-175 TGKDNI
+175 V
-181 YRHIEASNI
+181 HMEASHI
-190 DYKRKNIR
+190 DYESKKLKM
-198 IPVSGFLKDSASV
+198 PVSGIFKDSASV

-220 AIELFARKK
+220 ATELFARKK
-229 DVRNINFKDYYP
+229 DKRNINFKDYYP
-241 YKIRIKDT
+241 YKIRIKDA
-249 DTYAKSR
+249 DTYAKNR

-265 HIQVRRSIDSFG
+265 HLMVKRGKDSFG
-277 YATYDFQLNKFEGNA
+277 YATYDFELNKFEGNA
-292 RKFDWVMEDTRRFDR
+292 RKFDWVMEDSRRFDR

-313 INELISYNIRTGH
+313 ITELLLWNSEY
-326 YTSTKKEQAD
+326 YTTIKKDHAD
-336 IVQFLSAVA
+336 IVHFLGTVA
-345 GYRTILS
+345 GYRTNLG
-352 TVEDKRE
+352 TRVDKRTE
-359 DKNGHKRYVIY
+359 NLTFYRYVLTFK
-370 INKKD
+370 NKE
-375 FCTFQTLQP
+375 FSTFSTLKP
-384 KKINYEGNVYCAT
+384 TKINYEGNVYCAT

-408 KDKILFSGNSECYD
+408 KDKILFSGNS
-422 KETQILTNTG
+422 
-432 FKYFNDLTENDKVAQ
+432 
-447 YNMQDKSVTFVKP
+447 
-460 ISYTKKPFKGKL
+460 
-472 HHYLGKT
+472 
-479 IDLMVTPNHEIIVEN
+479 
-494 PRTGLTKKVKS
+494 
-505 YTGTWGRN
+505 
-513 YFAPASGYKK
+513 
-523 GNKEF
+523 
-528 TTLDRLLIAIQADGC
+528 
-543 LFGNTPTGKIANRLD
+543 
-558 FMFVLRKERKIER
+558 
-571 IIGFLDELNIKY
+571 
-583 NLSKRKNGM
+583 
-592 TTINASLKNYITV
+592 
-605 DVIEKIKTFSYINLE
+605 
-620 DIDADWGMQ
+620 
-629 FLEELKH
+629 
-636 WDGSSKKGYN
+636 
-646 NHFVYYNSREEAID
+646 
-660 KVIEICAISGY
+660 
-671 RTCKGINRTAEQGLK
+671 
-686 IPVPGNNNKRK
+686 
-697 SSKTCWALTIT
+697 
-708 PMDRTCYPH
+708 
-717 RTEVDY
+717 
-723 DDFVYCVTVPTGC
+723 
-736 VITRRNKGVVVSGN
+736 
-750 SRHSEAYS
+750 RHSEAYS

-765 YEEEF
+765 YEREF
-770 ENILSIPIFQKR
+770 ENILNIPIFQKR

-857 GWTVLRD
+857 GWRMLRD
-864 VKEGDEVFA
+864 VKEGDEVFV

-883 VLKTTKRKL
+883 VLKTTRRKL

-924 YLKTRADHF
+924 YLKTRAGHF

-939 LIPITGHLES
+939 LIPITGVLES
-949 KKDSVLSDKEKLMI
+949 KKDSVLTDEEKLMI

-1001 KIKKLEGLLKNL
+1001 KIRKLENLLNSL
-1013 KIDFTKS
+1013 KIDYTKS
-1020 ETNEKGYITFRFNY
+1020 ETNEKGYTTFRFNY

-1047 VNLRNM
+1047 VNLKNLS
-1053 NKKYAEDF
+1053 KKYAEDF
-1061 ISEVL
+1061 ISEIL

-1082 RDKELAEFLQAIGT
+1082 RDKELAEFIQAVGT
-1096 LAGYVVNFKKR
+1096 LAGYVVNFKRR
-1107 RRKGDKISYN
+1107 RRKGDKVSYN

-1138 EKSEDT
+1138 EKPEDT

>member
-104 IEGTEIMTERGFI
+104 IEGTEIMTDRGFI

-123 MTDKVATFD
+123 KTDKVATFD

-147 KYYKGEMYSFD
+147 KYYKGEMYSFN
-158 NTFIRAVVTPN
+158 NTFIHAVVTPN
-169 HRFATY
+169 HRFALYSGKNNTY
-175 TGKDNI
+175 IHK
-181 YRHIEASNI
+181 EASEI
-190 DYKRKNIR
+190 DFESNKLKF
-198 IPVSGFLKDSASV
+198 PVSGIFKDIASV

-229 DVRNINFKDYYP
+229 DVRNVNFKDFYP

-249 DTYAKSR
+249 DTYSKNR
-256 IEEIFKELP
+256 IEEIFKDLP
-265 HIQVRRSIDSFG
+265 HILVRRSVDSFG
-277 YATYDFQLNKFEGNA
+277 YAVYDFHLNKFEGNA

-313 INELISYNIRTGH
+313 INELLLWNSEY
-326 YTSTKKEQAD
+326 YTTTKKDHAD
-336 IVQFLSAVA
+336 IVHFLGTVA
-345 GYRTILS
+345 GYRTNLGVRI
-352 TVEDKRE
+352 DKRTK
-359 DKNGHKRYVIY
+359 DLTFYRYVLTFK
-370 INKKD
+370 NKE
-375 FCTFQTLQP
+375 FSTFNTLKP
-384 KKINYEGNVYCAT
+384 TKINYEGNVYCAT
-397 VKNTGNLITRY
+397 VKSTGNLITRY
-408 KDKILFSGNSECYD
+408 KDKILFSGNSE
-422 KETQILTNTG
+422 T
-432 FKYFNDLTENDKVAQ
+432 
-447 YNMQDKSVTFVKP
+447 
-460 ISYTKKPFKGKL
+460 
-472 HHYLGKT
+472 
-479 IDLMVTPNHEIIVEN
+479 
-494 PRTGLTKKVKS
+494 
-505 YTGTWGRN
+505 
-513 YFAPASGYKK
+513 
-523 GNKEF
+523 
-528 TTLDRLLIAIQADGC
+528 
-543 LFGNTPTGKIANRLD
+543 
-558 FMFVLRKERKIER
+558 
-571 IIGFLDELNIKY
+571 
-583 NLSKRKNGM
+583 
-592 TTINASLKNYITV
+592 
-605 DVIEKIKTFSYINLE
+605 
-620 DIDADWGMQ
+620 
-629 FLEELKH
+629 
-636 WDGSSKKGYN
+636 
-646 NHFVYYNSREEAID
+646 
-660 KVIEICAISGY
+660 
-671 RTCKGINRTAEQGLK
+671 
-686 IPVPGNNNKRK
+686 
-697 SSKTCWALTIT
+697 
-708 PMDRTCYPH
+708 
-717 RTEVDY
+717 
-723 DDFVYCVTVPTGC
+723 
-736 VITRRNKGVVVSGN
+736 
-750 SRHSEAYS
+750 RHSEAYS

-770 ENILSIPIFQKR
+770 GKLLEIPIFQKR

-795 SIEKILFFTLI
+795 SLEKILFFTLI

-857 GWTVLRD
+857 GWRMLRD

-905 NILMTAGHDVIF
+905 NVLMTAGHDVIF

-924 YLKTRADHF
+924 YLKTRADLF

-949 KKDSVLSDKEKLMI
+949 KKDSVLTDEEKLMI

-982 YMGQVNGG
+982 YMGQVNKG

-1001 KIKKLEGLLKNL
+1001 KIKKLENLLNSL
-1013 KIDFTKS
+1013 KIDYTKS
-1020 ETNEKGYITFRFNY
+1020 ETNEKGYTTFRFNY

-1047 VNLRNM
+1047 VNLKNL

-1061 ISEVL
+1061 ISEIL

-1082 RDKELAEFLQAIGT
+1082 RDKELAEFIQAVGT
-1096 LAGYVVNFKKR
+1096 LAGYVVNFKRR
-1107 RRKGDKISYN
+1107 RRKGDKTSYN

-1138 EKSEDT
+1138 EKPEDT

-1183 LAENPE
+1183 LQENPE
-1189 YRDSLESYITHEV
+1189 YRESLESYITHEV

-1240 SLENLGFG
+1240 SLENLGFD

>member
-93 NCLGMSFGECH
+93 NCLGMSFGESECH

-123 MTDKVATFD
+123 KTDKVATFD

-158 NTFIRAVVTPN
+158 NTFINAVVTAN

-198 IPVSGFLKDSASV
+198 IPVSGFLKDTASV

-220 AIELFARKK
+220 AIELFVRKK
-229 DVRNINFKDYYP
+229 DVRNVNFKDFYP

-249 DTYAKSR
+249 DTYSKNKV
-256 IEEIFKELP
+256 EEIFKDLP
-265 HIQVRRSIDSFG
+265 HILVRRSIDSYG
-277 YATYDFQLNKFEGNA
+277 YATYDFHLNKFEGNA

-336 IVQFLSAVA
+336 IIQFLSAVA

-397 VKNTGNLITRY
+397 VKSTGNLITRY
-408 KDKILFSGNSECYD
+408 KDKILF
-422 KETQILTNTG
+422 
-432 FKYFNDLTENDKVAQ
+432 
-447 YNMQDKSVTFVKP
+447 
-460 ISYTKKPFKGKL
+460 
-472 HHYLGKT
+472 
-479 IDLMVTPNHEIIVEN
+479 
-494 PRTGLTKKVKS
+494 
-505 YTGTWGRN
+505 
-513 YFAPASGYKK
+513 
-523 GNKEF
+523 
-528 TTLDRLLIAIQADGC
+528 
-543 LFGNTPTGKIANRLD
+543 
-558 FMFVLRKERKIER
+558 
-571 IIGFLDELNIKY
+571 
-583 NLSKRKNGM
+583 
-592 TTINASLKNYITV
+592 
-605 DVIEKIKTFSYINLE
+605 
-620 DIDADWGMQ
+620 
-629 FLEELKH
+629 
-636 WDGSSKKGYN
+636 
-646 NHFVYYNSREEAID
+646 
-660 KVIEICAISGY
+660 
-671 RTCKGINRTAEQGLK
+671 
-686 IPVPGNNNKRK
+686 
-697 SSKTCWALTIT
+697 
-708 PMDRTCYPH
+708 
-717 RTEVDY
+717 
-723 DDFVYCVTVPTGC
+723 
-736 VITRRNKGVVVSGN
+736 SGN

-857 GWTVLRD
+857 GWRMLRD

-905 NILMTAGHDVIF
+905 NVLMTAGHDIIF
-917 KDSKTGR
+917 KDTKTGR

-939 LIPITGHLES
+939 LIPITGVLES
-949 KKDSVLSDKEKLMI
+949 KKDSVLSDEEKLMI

-969 HLRKLRNSKGELT
+969 HLRKFRNSKGELT

-1001 KIKKLEGLLKNL
+1001 KIKKLENLLHSL
-1013 KIDFTKS
+1013 KIDYTKS
-1020 ETNEKGYITFRFNY
+1020 ETNEKGYTTFRFNY

-1047 VNLRNM
+1047 VNLKNM

-1061 ISEVL
+1061 ISEIL
-1066 SWGSSYTEVGT
+1066 SWGSSYTEDGT

-1082 RDKELAEFLQAIGT
+1082 RDKELAEFIQAIGT
-1096 LAGYVVNFKKR
+1096 LAGYVVNFKRR
-1107 RRKGDKISYN
+1107 RRKGDKTSYN

-1131 SYKAIEV
+1131 SYKAVEV
-1138 EKSEDT
+1138 EKPEDT

-1189 YRDSLESYITHEV
+1189 YRESLESYITHEV

-1218 CGELQHLP
+1218 YGELQHLP

>member
-104 IEGTEIMTERGFI
+104 IEGTEIMTDRGFI

-147 KYYKGEMYSFD
+147 KYYKGEMYSFN
-158 NTFIRAVVTPN
+158 NTFIHAVVTPN
-169 HRFATY
+169 HRFALYSGENNTY
-175 TGKDNI
+175 IHK
-181 YRHIEASNI
+181 EASEI
-190 DYKRKNIR
+190 DFESNKLKF
-198 IPVSGFLKDSASV
+198 PVSGIFKDIASV

-229 DVRNINFKDYYP
+229 DKRNINFKDYYP
-241 YKIRIKDT
+241 YRIRIKDT

-265 HIQVRRSIDSFG
+265 HILVRRSVDSFG
-277 YATYDFQLNKFEGNA
+277 YAVYDFQLNKFEGNA

-313 INELISYNIRTGH
+313 INELLLWNSEY
-326 YTSTKKEQAD
+326 YTTTKKDHAD
-336 IVQFLSAVA
+336 VVHFLGTVA
-345 GYRTILS
+345 GYRTNLGVRI
-352 TVEDKRE
+352 DKRTK
-359 DKNGHKRYVIY
+359 DLTFYRYVLTFK
-370 INKKD
+370 NKE
-375 FCTFQTLQP
+375 FSTFNTLKP
-384 KKINYEGNVYCAT
+384 TKINYEGNVYCAT
-397 VKNTGNLITRY
+397 VKSTGNLITRY
-408 KDKILFSGNSECYD
+408 KDKILFSGNSE
-422 KETQILTNTG
+422 T
-432 FKYFNDLTENDKVAQ
+432 
-447 YNMQDKSVTFVKP
+447 
-460 ISYTKKPFKGKL
+460 
-472 HHYLGKT
+472 
-479 IDLMVTPNHEIIVEN
+479 
-494 PRTGLTKKVKS
+494 
-505 YTGTWGRN
+505 
-513 YFAPASGYKK
+513 
-523 GNKEF
+523 
-528 TTLDRLLIAIQADGC
+528 
-543 LFGNTPTGKIANRLD
+543 
-558 FMFVLRKERKIER
+558 
-571 IIGFLDELNIKY
+571 
-583 NLSKRKNGM
+583 
-592 TTINASLKNYITV
+592 
-605 DVIEKIKTFSYINLE
+605 
-620 DIDADWGMQ
+620 
-629 FLEELKH
+629 
-636 WDGSSKKGYN
+636 
-646 NHFVYYNSREEAID
+646 
-660 KVIEICAISGY
+660 
-671 RTCKGINRTAEQGLK
+671 
-686 IPVPGNNNKRK
+686 
-697 SSKTCWALTIT
+697 
-708 PMDRTCYPH
+708 
-717 RTEVDY
+717 
-723 DDFVYCVTVPTGC
+723 
-736 VITRRNKGVVVSGN
+736 
-750 SRHSEAYS
+750 RHSEAYS

-770 ENILSIPIFQKR
+770 GKLLEIPIFQKR

-905 NILMTAGHDVIF
+905 NVLMTAGHDVIF

-939 LIPITGHLES
+939 LIPITGVLES
-949 KKDSVLSDKEKLMI
+949 KKDSVLSDEEKLMI

-969 HLRKLRNSKGELT
+969 HLRKLRNTKGELT
-982 YMGQVNGG
+982 YMGQVNKG
-990 KNVVFAMKRED
+990 KNVVFAMNREE
-1001 KIKKLEGLLKNL
+1001 KIRKLENLLNSL
-1013 KIDFTKS
+1013 KIDYTKS
-1020 ETNEKGYITFRFNY
+1020 ETNEKGYTTFRFNY

-1047 VNLRNM
+1047 VNLKNI

-1082 RDKELAEFLQAIGT
+1082 RDKELAEFIQAVGT
-1096 LAGYVVNFKKR
+1096 LAGYVVNYKKR
-1107 RRKGDKISYN
+1107 CRKGDKVSYN

-1123 DFETISST
+1123 DFGTISST
-1131 SYKAIEV
+1131 SYKAIEI
-1138 EKSEDT
+1138 EKPEDT

-1189 YRDSLESYITHEV
+1189 YRESLESYITHEV

>member
-93 NCLGMSFGECH
+93 NCLGMSFGESECH
-104 IEGTEIMTERGFI
+104 IEGTEIMTHRGFI

-123 MTDKVATFD
+123 ETDKVATFD
-132 EDRKITFVKPDNIIN
+132 EDRKITFVKTDNIIK
-147 KYYKGEMYSFD
+147 KYYKGEMYSFE
-158 NTFIRAVVTPN
+158 NTFINAVVTPN

-229 DVRNINFKDYYP
+229 DVRNVNFKDFYP

-256 IEEIFKELP
+256 IEEIFKDLP
-265 HIQVRRSIDSFG
+265 HIQVRRSIDSYG

-292 RKFDWVMEDTRRFDR
+292 RKFDWVMEDSRRFDR

-336 IVQFLSAVA
+336 IIQFLSAVA

-408 KDKILFSGNSECYD
+408 KDKILFSGNS
-422 KETQILTNTG
+422 
-432 FKYFNDLTENDKVAQ
+432 
-447 YNMQDKSVTFVKP
+447 
-460 ISYTKKPFKGKL
+460 
-472 HHYLGKT
+472 
-479 IDLMVTPNHEIIVEN
+479 
-494 PRTGLTKKVKS
+494 
-505 YTGTWGRN
+505 
-513 YFAPASGYKK
+513 
-523 GNKEF
+523 
-528 TTLDRLLIAIQADGC
+528 
-543 LFGNTPTGKIANRLD
+543 
-558 FMFVLRKERKIER
+558 
-571 IIGFLDELNIKY
+571 
-583 NLSKRKNGM
+583 
-592 TTINASLKNYITV
+592 
-605 DVIEKIKTFSYINLE
+605 
-620 DIDADWGMQ
+620 
-629 FLEELKH
+629 
-636 WDGSSKKGYN
+636 
-646 NHFVYYNSREEAID
+646 
-660 KVIEICAISGY
+660 
-671 RTCKGINRTAEQGLK
+671 
-686 IPVPGNNNKRK
+686 
-697 SSKTCWALTIT
+697 
-708 PMDRTCYPH
+708 
-717 RTEVDY
+717 
-723 DDFVYCVTVPTGC
+723 
-736 VITRRNKGVVVSGN
+736 
-750 SRHSEAYS
+750 RHSEAYS

-765 YEEEF
+765 YEQEF
-770 ENILSIPIFQKR
+770 ENILNIPIFQKR

-857 GWTVLRD
+857 GWRMLRD

-873 FSDGKIKVEK
+873 FSGGKIKVEK

-933 RKSGHK
+933 KKSGHK
-939 LIPITGHLES
+939 LIPITGVLES
-949 KKDSVLSDKEKLMI
+949 KKDSVLTDEEKLMI

-969 HLRKLRNSKGELT
+969 HLRKLRNSKGEHT
-982 YMGQVNGG
+982 YMGQVNVG

-1001 KIKKLEGLLKNL
+1001 KIRKLQELLKNL
-1013 KIDFTKS
+1013 NIDFTKS
-1020 ETNEKGYITFRFNY
+1020 ETNEKGYTTFRFNY

-1047 VNLRNM
+1047 VNLKNI

-1061 ISEVL
+1061 ISEIL

-1082 RDKELAEFLQAIGT
+1082 RDKELAEFIQAVGT

-1107 RRKGDKISYN
+1107 CRKGDKTSYN

-1123 DFETISST
+1123 DFGTISST
-1131 SYKAIEV
+1131 SYKATQV

-1189 YRDSLESYITHEV
+1189 YRESLESYITHEV

>member
-1 MEKKPLSKIFT
+1 MEKKPLSKIFM

-123 MTDKVATFD
+123 KTDKIATFD

-169 HRFATY
+169 HRFALYSGKNNTY
-175 TGKDNI
+175 V
-181 YRHIEASNI
+181 HMEANQI
-190 DYKRKNIR
+190 DYESNKLKL
-198 IPVSGFLKDSASV
+198 PVSGTFKDSVSV

-229 DVRNINFKDYYP
+229 DKRNINFKDYYP
-241 YKIRIKDT
+241 YRIRIKDT

-256 IEEIFKELP
+256 MEEIFKELP
-265 HIQVRRSIDSFG
+265 HIQVRRSVDSFG

-313 INELISYNIRTGH
+313 ITELLLWNSKY
-326 YTSTKKEQAD
+326 YTTTKKDHAD
-336 IVQFLSAVA
+336 IIHFLGTVA
-345 GYRTILS
+345 GYRTNLGIRI
-352 TVEDKRE
+352 DKRTE
-359 DKNGHKRYVIY
+359 NLTFYRYVLTFK
-370 INKKD
+370 NKE
-375 FCTFQTLQP
+375 FSTFSTLKP
-384 KKINYEGNVYCAT
+384 IKINYEGNVYCAT
-397 VKNTGNLITRY
+397 VKSTGNLITRY
-408 KDKILFSGNSECYD
+408 KDKILFSGNSE
-422 KETQILTNTG
+422 T
-432 FKYFNDLTENDKVAQ
+432 
-447 YNMQDKSVTFVKP
+447 
-460 ISYTKKPFKGKL
+460 
-472 HHYLGKT
+472 
-479 IDLMVTPNHEIIVEN
+479 
-494 PRTGLTKKVKS
+494 
-505 YTGTWGRN
+505 
-513 YFAPASGYKK
+513 
-523 GNKEF
+523 
-528 TTLDRLLIAIQADGC
+528 
-543 LFGNTPTGKIANRLD
+543 
-558 FMFVLRKERKIER
+558 
-571 IIGFLDELNIKY
+571 
-583 NLSKRKNGM
+583 
-592 TTINASLKNYITV
+592 
-605 DVIEKIKTFSYINLE
+605 
-620 DIDADWGMQ
+620 
-629 FLEELKH
+629 
-636 WDGSSKKGYN
+636 
-646 NHFVYYNSREEAID
+646 
-660 KVIEICAISGY
+660 
-671 RTCKGINRTAEQGLK
+671 
-686 IPVPGNNNKRK
+686 
-697 SSKTCWALTIT
+697 
-708 PMDRTCYPH
+708 
-717 RTEVDY
+717 
-723 DDFVYCVTVPTGC
+723 
-736 VITRRNKGVVVSGN
+736 
-750 SRHSEAYS
+750 RHSEAYS

-770 ENILSIPIFQKR
+770 GKLLEIPIFQKR

-795 SIEKILFFTLI
+795 SIEKIIFFTLI

-857 GWTVLRD
+857 GWRMLRD

-873 FSDGKIKVEK
+873 FSDGKIKIEK

-917 KDSKTGR
+917 KDTKTGR

-949 KKDSVLSDKEKLMI
+949 KKDSVLTDEEKLMI

-990 KNVVFAMKRED
+990 KNVVFVMKRED
-1001 KIKKLEGLLKNL
+1001 KIRKLQELLKSL
-1013 KIDFTKS
+1013 KIEYTKS
-1020 ETNEKGYITFRFNY
+1020 ETNEKGYTTFRFNY

-1082 RDKELAEFLQAIGT
+1082 RDKELAEFLQAVGT
-1096 LAGYVVNFKKR
+1096 LAGYVVNFKRR
-1107 RRKGDKISYN
+1107 RRKRDKVSYN

-1131 SYKAIEV
+1131 SYKGVEI
-1138 EKSEDT
+1138 EKSEDI

-1183 LAENPE
+1183 LQENPE
-1189 YRDSLESYITHEV
+1189 YRDSLESYIAHEV

>member
-93 NCLGMSFGECH
+93 NCLGMSFGESECH
-104 IEGTEIMTERGFI
+104 IEGTEIMTHRGFI

-123 MTDKVATFD
+123 ETDKVATFD

-158 NTFIRAVVTPN
+158 NTFINAVVTPN
-169 HRFATY
+169 HRFALY
-175 TGKDNI
+175 SGKNNSYI
-181 YRHIEASNI
+181 HMEANQI
-190 DYKRKNIR
+190 DYESKKLK
-198 IPVSGFLKDSASV
+198 IPVSGIFKDSAFV

-229 DVRNINFKDYYP
+229 DKRNINFKDYFL
-241 YKIRIKDT
+241 YKIRIKDI

-265 HIQVRRSIDSFG
+265 HIQVKRGTDSFG

-292 RKFDWVMEDTRRFDR
+292 RKFDWVMEDSRRFDR

-313 INELISYNIRTGH
+313 INELLLWNSEY
-326 YTSTKKEQAD
+326 YTTTKKDHAD
-336 IVQFLSAVA
+336 IIHFLGTVA
-345 GYRTILS
+345 GYRTNIGIRI
-352 TVEDKRE
+352 DKRTE
-359 DKNGHKRYVIY
+359 NLTFYRYVLTFK
-370 INKKD
+370 NKE
-375 FCTFQTLQP
+375 FSTFSTLKP
-384 KKINYEGNVYCAT
+384 TKINYEGNVYCAT
-397 VKNTGNLITRY
+397 VKSTGNLITRY
-408 KDKILFSGNSECYD
+408 KDKILF
-422 KETQILTNTG
+422 
-432 FKYFNDLTENDKVAQ
+432 
-447 YNMQDKSVTFVKP
+447 
-460 ISYTKKPFKGKL
+460 
-472 HHYLGKT
+472 
-479 IDLMVTPNHEIIVEN
+479 
-494 PRTGLTKKVKS
+494 
-505 YTGTWGRN
+505 
-513 YFAPASGYKK
+513 
-523 GNKEF
+523 
-528 TTLDRLLIAIQADGC
+528 
-543 LFGNTPTGKIANRLD
+543 
-558 FMFVLRKERKIER
+558 
-571 IIGFLDELNIKY
+571 
-583 NLSKRKNGM
+583 
-592 TTINASLKNYITV
+592 
-605 DVIEKIKTFSYINLE
+605 
-620 DIDADWGMQ
+620 
-629 FLEELKH
+629 
-636 WDGSSKKGYN
+636 
-646 NHFVYYNSREEAID
+646 
-660 KVIEICAISGY
+660 
-671 RTCKGINRTAEQGLK
+671 
-686 IPVPGNNNKRK
+686 
-697 SSKTCWALTIT
+697 
-708 PMDRTCYPH
+708 
-717 RTEVDY
+717 
-723 DDFVYCVTVPTGC
+723 
-736 VITRRNKGVVVSGN
+736 SGN

-765 YEEEF
+765 YEREF
-770 ENILSIPIFQKR
+770 ENILNIPIFQKR

-905 NILMTAGHDVIF
+905 NVLMTAGHDVIF
-917 KDSKTGR
+917 KDTKTGR
-924 YLKTRADHF
+924 YLKTRADLF

-939 LIPITGHLES
+939 LIPITGVLES
-949 KKDSVLSDKEKLMI
+949 KKDNVLSDEEKLMI

-969 HLRKLRNSKGELT
+969 HLRKLRNTKGELT
-982 YMGQVNGG
+982 YMGQVNKG

-1001 KIKKLEGLLKNL
+1001 KTRRLEELLKNL
-1013 KIDFTKS
+1013 NIDYTKS
-1020 ETNEKGYITFRFNY
+1020 ETNEKGYTTFRFNY

-1047 VNLRNM
+1047 VNLKNLS
-1053 NKKYAEDF
+1053 KKYAEDF
-1061 ISEVL
+1061 ISEIL

-1082 RDKELAEFLQAIGT
+1082 RDKELAEFIQAVGT
-1096 LAGYVVNFKKR
+1096 LAGYVVNFKR
-1107 RRKGDKISYN
+1107 RCRKGDKISYN

-1123 DFETISST
+1123 DFGTISST
-1131 SYKAIEV
+1131 SYKAIEI
-1138 EKSEDT
+1138 EKPEDT

-1183 LAENPE
+1183 LDENPE
-1189 YRDSLESYITHEV
+1189 YRESLESYITHEV

-1240 SLENLGFG
+1240 SLENLGFD

>member
-1 MEKKPLSKIFT
+1 MEKKTLSKIFT

-93 NCLGMSFGECH
+93 NCLGMSFGESECH
-104 IEGTEIMTERGFI
+104 IEGTEIMTDRGFI

-123 MTDKVATFD
+123 MADKVATFD

-158 NTFIRAVVTPN
+158 NTFINAVVTPN
-169 HRFATY
+169 HRFALYSGKNNTY
-175 TGKDNI
+175 V
-181 YRHIEASNI
+181 HMEASHI
-190 DYKRKNIR
+190 DYKSKKLKL
-198 IPVSGFLKDSASV
+198 PVSGFLKDSASV

-229 DVRNINFKDYYP
+229 DVRNVNFKDYFP

-249 DTYAKSR
+249 DTYAKNK

-265 HIQVRRSIDSFG
+265 HLMVKRGKDSYG

-384 KKINYEGNVYCAT
+384 TKINYEGNVYCAT

-408 KDKILFSGNSECYD
+408 KDKILFSGNS
-422 KETQILTNTG
+422 
-432 FKYFNDLTENDKVAQ
+432 
-447 YNMQDKSVTFVKP
+447 
-460 ISYTKKPFKGKL
+460 
-472 HHYLGKT
+472 
-479 IDLMVTPNHEIIVEN
+479 
-494 PRTGLTKKVKS
+494 
-505 YTGTWGRN
+505 
-513 YFAPASGYKK
+513 
-523 GNKEF
+523 
-528 TTLDRLLIAIQADGC
+528 
-543 LFGNTPTGKIANRLD
+543 
-558 FMFVLRKERKIER
+558 
-571 IIGFLDELNIKY
+571 
-583 NLSKRKNGM
+583 
-592 TTINASLKNYITV
+592 
-605 DVIEKIKTFSYINLE
+605 
-620 DIDADWGMQ
+620 
-629 FLEELKH
+629 
-636 WDGSSKKGYN
+636 
-646 NHFVYYNSREEAID
+646 
-660 KVIEICAISGY
+660 
-671 RTCKGINRTAEQGLK
+671 
-686 IPVPGNNNKRK
+686 
-697 SSKTCWALTIT
+697 
-708 PMDRTCYPH
+708 
-717 RTEVDY
+717 
-723 DDFVYCVTVPTGC
+723 
-736 VITRRNKGVVVSGN
+736 
-750 SRHSEAYS
+750 RHSEAYS

-765 YEEEF
+765 YEQEF
-770 ENILSIPIFQKR
+770 ENILNIPIFQKR

-795 SIEKILFFTLI
+795 SLEKILFFTLI

-857 GWTVLRD
+857 GWRMLRD

-883 VLKTTKRKL
+883 VLKTTRRKL

-939 LIPITGHLES
+939 LIPITGILES
-949 KKDSVLSDKEKLMI
+949 KKDSVLTDEEKLMI

-982 YMGQVNGG
+982 YMGQVNKG
-990 KNVVFAMKRED
+990 KNVVFVMKRED
-1001 KIKKLEGLLKNL
+1001 KIRKFENLLNSL
-1013 KIDFTKS
+1013 NIEYTKS
-1020 ETNEKGYITFRFNY
+1020 ETNEKCYTTFRFNY

-1047 VNLRNM
+1047 VNLKNLS
-1053 NKKYAEDF
+1053 KKYAEDF
-1061 ISEVL
+1061 ISEIL

-1082 RDKELAEFLQAIGT
+1082 RDKELAEFIQAVGT

-1107 RRKGDKISYN
+1107 IRKGDKVSYN

-1138 EKSEDT
+1138 EKPEDT

>member
-123 MTDKVATFD
+123 KTDKVATFD

-147 KYYKGEMYSFD
+147 KYYKGEMYSFN
-158 NTFIRAVVTPN
+158 NTFIHAVVTPN
-169 HRFATY
+169 HRFALYSGENNTY
-175 TGKDNI
+175 IHK
-181 YRHIEASNI
+181 EASEI
-190 DYKRKNIR
+190 DFESNKLKF
-198 IPVSGFLKDSASV
+198 PVSGIFKDSASV

-229 DVRNINFKDYYP
+229 DKRNINFKDYYP
-241 YKIRIKDT
+241 YRIRIKDT

-265 HIQVRRSIDSFG
+265 HILVRRSVDSFG
-277 YATYDFQLNKFEGNA
+277 YAVYDFQLNKFEGNA

-313 INELISYNIRTGH
+313 INELLLWNSEY
-326 YTSTKKEQAD
+326 YTTTKKDHAD
-336 IVQFLSAVA
+336 VVHFLGTVA
-345 GYRTILS
+345 GYRTNLGVRI
-352 TVEDKRE
+352 DKRTK
-359 DKNGHKRYVIY
+359 DLTFYRYVLTFK
-370 INKKD
+370 NKE
-375 FCTFQTLQP
+375 FSTFSTLKP
-384 KKINYEGNVYCAT
+384 TKINYEGNVYCAT
-397 VKNTGNLITRY
+397 VKSTGNLITRY
-408 KDKILFSGNSECYD
+408 KDKILFSGNSE
-422 KETQILTNTG
+422 T
-432 FKYFNDLTENDKVAQ
+432 
-447 YNMQDKSVTFVKP
+447 
-460 ISYTKKPFKGKL
+460 
-472 HHYLGKT
+472 
-479 IDLMVTPNHEIIVEN
+479 
-494 PRTGLTKKVKS
+494 
-505 YTGTWGRN
+505 
-513 YFAPASGYKK
+513 
-523 GNKEF
+523 
-528 TTLDRLLIAIQADGC
+528 
-543 LFGNTPTGKIANRLD
+543 
-558 FMFVLRKERKIER
+558 
-571 IIGFLDELNIKY
+571 
-583 NLSKRKNGM
+583 
-592 TTINASLKNYITV
+592 
-605 DVIEKIKTFSYINLE
+605 
-620 DIDADWGMQ
+620 
-629 FLEELKH
+629 
-636 WDGSSKKGYN
+636 
-646 NHFVYYNSREEAID
+646 
-660 KVIEICAISGY
+660 
-671 RTCKGINRTAEQGLK
+671 
-686 IPVPGNNNKRK
+686 
-697 SSKTCWALTIT
+697 
-708 PMDRTCYPH
+708 
-717 RTEVDY
+717 
-723 DDFVYCVTVPTGC
+723 
-736 VITRRNKGVVVSGN
+736 
-750 SRHSEAYS
+750 RHSEAYS

-770 ENILSIPIFQKR
+770 GKLLEIPIFQKR

-795 SIEKILFFTLI
+795 SLEKILFFTLI

-857 GWTVLRD
+857 GWRMLRD

-982 YMGQVNGG
+982 YMGQVNKG

-1001 KIKKLEGLLKNL
+1001 KIRKLENLLNSL
-1013 KIDFTKS
+1013 KIDYTKS
-1020 ETNEKGYITFRFNY
+1020 ETNEKGYTTFRFNY
-1034 DLWNKPFPKRYDW
+1034 DLWNKPFPKKYDW
-1047 VNLRNM
+1047 INLKNI

-1061 ISEVL
+1061 ISEIL

-1082 RDKELAEFLQAIGT
+1082 RDKELAEFIQAVGT

-1107 RRKGDKISYN
+1107 CRKGDKTSYN

-1218 CGELQHLP
+1218 YGELQHLP

>member
-104 IEGTEIMTERGFI
+104 IEGTEIMTHRGFI

-123 MTDKVATFD
+123 ETDKVATFD
-132 EDRKITFVKPDNIIN
+132 EDRKITFVKPDNIIK
-147 KYYKGEMYSFD
+147 KYYKGEMYSFE
-158 NTFIRAVVTPN
+158 NTFISAVVTPN
-169 HRFATY
+169 HRFALY
-175 TGKDNI
+175 SGKNNSYI
-181 YRHIEASNI
+181 HMEANQI
-190 DYKRKNIR
+190 DYESKKLK
-198 IPVSGFLKDSASV
+198 IPVSGIFKDSASV

-229 DVRNINFKDYYP
+229 DKRNINFKDYYP

-265 HIQVRRSIDSFG
+265 HIQVKRGTDSFG

-292 RKFDWVMEDTRRFDR
+292 RKFDWVMEDSRRFDR

-313 INELISYNIRTGH
+313 INELLLWNSEY
-326 YTSTKKEQAD
+326 YTTTKKDHAD
-336 IVQFLSAVA
+336 IIHFLGTVA
-345 GYRTILS
+345 GYRTNLGIRI
-352 TVEDKRE
+352 DKRTE
-359 DKNGHKRYVIY
+359 NFTFYRYVLTFK
-370 INKKD
+370 NKE
-375 FCTFQTLQP
+375 FSTFSTLKP

-397 VKNTGNLITRY
+397 VKSTGNLITRY
-408 KDKILFSGNSECYD
+408 KDKILFSGNSE
-422 KETQILTNTG
+422 T
-432 FKYFNDLTENDKVAQ
+432 
-447 YNMQDKSVTFVKP
+447 
-460 ISYTKKPFKGKL
+460 
-472 HHYLGKT
+472 
-479 IDLMVTPNHEIIVEN
+479 
-494 PRTGLTKKVKS
+494 
-505 YTGTWGRN
+505 
-513 YFAPASGYKK
+513 
-523 GNKEF
+523 
-528 TTLDRLLIAIQADGC
+528 
-543 LFGNTPTGKIANRLD
+543 
-558 FMFVLRKERKIER
+558 
-571 IIGFLDELNIKY
+571 
-583 NLSKRKNGM
+583 
-592 TTINASLKNYITV
+592 
-605 DVIEKIKTFSYINLE
+605 
-620 DIDADWGMQ
+620 
-629 FLEELKH
+629 
-636 WDGSSKKGYN
+636 
-646 NHFVYYNSREEAID
+646 
-660 KVIEICAISGY
+660 
-671 RTCKGINRTAEQGLK
+671 
-686 IPVPGNNNKRK
+686 
-697 SSKTCWALTIT
+697 
-708 PMDRTCYPH
+708 
-717 RTEVDY
+717 
-723 DDFVYCVTVPTGC
+723 
-736 VITRRNKGVVVSGN
+736 
-750 SRHSEAYS
+750 RHSEAYS

-770 ENILSIPIFQKR
+770 AKLLEIPIFQKR

-795 SIEKILFFTLI
+795 SLEKILFFTLI

-857 GWTVLRD
+857 GWRMLRD

-873 FSDGKIKVEK
+873 FSDGKIKIEK

-949 KKDSVLSDKEKLMI
+949 KKDSVLTDEEKLMI

-982 YMGQVNGG
+982 YMGQVNKG

-1001 KIKKLEGLLKNL
+1001 KIKKLENLLNSL
-1013 KIDFTKS
+1013 NIDYTKS
-1020 ETNEKGYITFRFNY
+1020 ETNEKGYTTFRFNY

-1047 VNLRNM
+1047 VNLKNLS
-1053 NKKYAEDF
+1053 KKYAEDF
-1061 ISEVL
+1061 ISEIL

-1082 RDKELAEFLQAIGT
+1082 RDKELAEFIQAIGT
-1096 LAGYVVNFKKR
+1096 LAGYVVNFKR
-1107 RRKGDKISYN
+1107 RCRKGDKVSYN

-1123 DFETISST
+1123 DFGTISST

>member
-123 MTDKVATFD
+123 MTDRVATFD

-198 IPVSGFLKDSASV
+198 IPVSGFLKDTASV

-229 DVRNINFKDYYP
+229 DVRNVNFKDYYP
-241 YKIRIKDT
+241 YKIRIKDI

-265 HIQVRRSIDSFG
+265 HIQVRRSIDSYG
-277 YATYDFQLNKFEGNA
+277 YATYDFQLNKFEGNT

-313 INELISYNIRTGH
+313 INELTSYNIRTGH

-408 KDKILFSGNSECYD
+408 KDKILFSGNSE
-422 KETQILTNTG
+422 T
-432 FKYFNDLTENDKVAQ
+432 
-447 YNMQDKSVTFVKP
+447 
-460 ISYTKKPFKGKL
+460 
-472 HHYLGKT
+472 
-479 IDLMVTPNHEIIVEN
+479 
-494 PRTGLTKKVKS
+494 
-505 YTGTWGRN
+505 
-513 YFAPASGYKK
+513 
-523 GNKEF
+523 
-528 TTLDRLLIAIQADGC
+528 
-543 LFGNTPTGKIANRLD
+543 
-558 FMFVLRKERKIER
+558 
-571 IIGFLDELNIKY
+571 
-583 NLSKRKNGM
+583 
-592 TTINASLKNYITV
+592 
-605 DVIEKIKTFSYINLE
+605 
-620 DIDADWGMQ
+620 
-629 FLEELKH
+629 
-636 WDGSSKKGYN
+636 
-646 NHFVYYNSREEAID
+646 
-660 KVIEICAISGY
+660 
-671 RTCKGINRTAEQGLK
+671 
-686 IPVPGNNNKRK
+686 
-697 SSKTCWALTIT
+697 
-708 PMDRTCYPH
+708 
-717 RTEVDY
+717 
-723 DDFVYCVTVPTGC
+723 
-736 VITRRNKGVVVSGN
+736 
-750 SRHSEAYS
+750 RHSEAYS

-770 ENILSIPIFQKR
+770 GKLLEIPIFQKR

-795 SIEKILFFTLI
+795 SLEKILFFTLI

-857 GWTVLRD
+857 GWRMLRD

-883 VLKTTKRKL
+883 VLKTTRRKL

-917 KDSKTGR
+917 KDTKTGR

-933 RKSGHK
+933 RKSGSK

-949 KKDSVLSDKEKLMI
+949 KKDSVLTDEEKLMI

-982 YMGQVNGG
+982 YMGQVNKG

-1001 KIKKLEGLLKNL
+1001 KIRKLEKLLKNL
-1013 KIDFTKS
+1013 KIEYTKS
-1020 ETNEKGYITFRFNY
+1020 ETNEKGYTTFRFNY

-1047 VNLRNM
+1047 VNLKNM

-1061 ISEVL
+1061 ISEIL

-1082 RDKELAEFLQAIGT
+1082 RDKELAEFIQAVGT
-1096 LAGYVVNFKKR
+1096 LAGYVVNLKRR
-1107 RRKGDKISYN
+1107 RRKGDKVSYN

-1123 DFETISST
+1123 DFGTISST

-1138 EKSEDT
+1138 EKPEDT

-1157 VKHELGRP
+1157 VKYELGRP

-1189 YRDSLESYITHEV
+1189 YRESLESYITHEV

>member
-1 MEKKPLSKIFT
+1 MDNKPISKIFT
-12 PRRAYKPFEYPET
+12 PRRTYKPFEYPET

-48 QDFKSY
+48 QDFKINM
-54 LYPYEQEAIKRALLG
+54 YPYEQEAVKRALLG

-123 MTDKVATFD
+123 ETDRVATFD
-132 EDRKITFVKPDNIIN
+132 ESRKITFVKPDNIIK
-147 KYYKGEMYSFD
+147 KYYKGEMYSFE
-158 NTFIRAVVTPN
+158 NTFINAVVTPN
-169 HRFATY
+169 HRFALYSGKNNTY
-175 TGKDNI
+175 IHK
-181 YRHIEASNI
+181 EASEI
-190 DYKRKNIR
+190 DYESNKLKFPI
-198 IPVSGFLKDSASV
+198 SGIFKDTASV
-211 LTPTDRLKI
+211 LTPIDRLKI
-220 AIELFARKK
+220 AIELFARRK
-229 DVRNINFKDYYP
+229 DRRSKNLKDYLP

-249 DTYAKSR
+249 DTYSKLR
-256 IEEIFKELP
+256 LEEIFKELP
-265 HIQVRRSIDSFG
+265 HLPVKRGKDSSG
-277 YATYDFQLNKFEGNA
+277 YATYDFLLNKFEGNA

-313 INELISYNIRTGH
+313 ISELLLWNSEY
-326 YTSTKKEQAD
+326 YTTTKKDHAD
-336 IVQFLSAVA
+336 IVHFLGMVA
-345 GYRTILS
+345 GYRTNMGVRIDERAKDL
-352 TVEDKRE
+352 TFY
-359 DKNGHKRYVIY
+359 RYVLTFK
-370 INKKD
+370 NKE
-375 FCTFQTLQP
+375 FSTFDRLKPT
-384 KKINYEGNVYCAT
+384 KINYEGNVYCAT
-397 VKNTGNLITRY
+397 VKSTGNLITRY
-408 KDKILFSGNSECYD
+408 KNKILFSGNSECYD
-422 KETQILTNTG
+422 KETQILTNNG
-432 FKYFNDLTENDKVAQ
+432 FKYFNDLTEDDKVAQ

-460 ISYTKKPFKGKL
+460 TNYTKKPFKGKL

-479 IDLMVTPNHEIIVEN
+479 IDLMITPNHEIIIEN

-513 YFAPASGYKK
+513 YFTPASGYKK

-558 FMFVLRKERKIER
+558 FMFALSKQRKIER
-571 IIGFLDELNIKY
+571 VISFLDELSIKY
-583 NLSKRKNGM
+583 NLSKRKDGR
-592 TTINASLKNYITV
+592 TCINASLKGYVTTDI
-605 DVIEKIKTFSYINLE
+605 IEKIKTFSYINLE

-636 WDGSSKKGYN
+636 WDSSSKKGYN
-646 NHFVYYNSREEAID
+646 NHFTYYNSREEAID

-686 IPVPGNNNKRK
+686 IPVPGSNNKRK

-717 RTEVDY
+717 RTEIDY

-765 YEEEF
+765 YEKEF
-770 ENILSIPIFQKR
+770 ENLLNIPIFQKR

-795 SIEKILFFTLI
+795 TLEKVLFFTLI

-843 NCLDLE
+843 NCLDLA
-849 TTKILTVK
+849 TTKILTAT
-857 GWTVLRD
+857 GWRPLKNIQV
-864 VKEGDEVFA
+864 GDEVFA
-873 FSDGKIKVEK
+873 FKDGKIKLEK
-883 VLKTTKRKL
+883 VLRTTKRKL
-892 GKEKMFKFGNSYS
+892 GKEKIYRFGNSYS
-905 NILMTAGHDVIF
+905 NVLMTAGHDVIF
-917 KDSKTGR
+917 KDTKTGK

-939 LIPITGHLES
+939 QIPITG
-949 KKDSVLSDKEKLMI
+949 VLDTRKRKTLTDEERLLI
-963 AIQCDG
+963 AIHSDG
-969 HLRKLRNSKGELT
+969 HLRRLKNSRGELVH
-982 YMGQVNGG
+982 MGQVNGG
-990 KNVVFAMKRED
+990 KNVVFSMKRED
-1001 KIKKLEGLLKNL
+1001 KIRRLRDLLRKLGIQYTEN
-1013 KIDFTKS
+1013 
-1020 ETNEKGYITFRFNY
+1020 EANEKGYVTFRFNY
-1034 DLWNKPFPKRYDW
+1034 DLSKNPYPKNYNW
-1047 VNLRNM
+1047 LSLRDI
-1053 NKKYAEDF
+1053 NKKYGEDF
-1061 ISEVL
+1061 IEELL
-1066 SWGSSYTEVGT
+1066 SWGSTHTEVGT
-1077 LVYST
+1077 TVYST
-1082 RDKELAEFLQAIGT
+1082 RDKALAEKIQAIGT
-1096 LAGYVVNFKKR
+1096 LAGYVVNLKKR
-1107 RRKGDKISYN
+1107 VRKGDKVTYN

-1123 DFETISST
+1123 DMGAISST
-1131 SYKAIEV
+1131 SYIAIEV
-1138 EKSEDT
+1138 ERPEDT

-1157 VKHELGRP
+1157 VKQEFGRP

-1170 CHANAGTWIINSI
+1170 CHANAGTWIINSV
-1183 LAENPE
+1183 LAENPHL
-1189 YRDSLESYITHEV
+1189 RDSLEEYITSEV
-1202 IEYMKMED
+1202 IEYMEMED

-1240 SLENLGFG
+1240 SLENLGFK
-1248 RAFGTNSSHLIPLQ
+1248 RAFETNSSHLIPLQ

>member
-54 LYPYEQEAIKRALLG
+54 LYPYEQEAVKRALLG

-104 IEGTEIMTERGFI
+104 IEGTEIMTDRGFI

-147 KYYKGEMYSFD
+147 KYYKGEMYSFN
-158 NTFIRAVVTPN
+158 NTFIHAVVTPN
-169 HRFATY
+169 HRFALYSGKNNTY
-175 TGKDNI
+175 IHK
-181 YRHIEASNI
+181 EASEI
-190 DYKRKNIR
+190 DFESNKLKF
-198 IPVSGFLKDSASV
+198 PVSGIFKDIASV

-229 DVRNINFKDYYP
+229 DKRNINFKDYYP
-241 YKIRIKDT
+241 YRIRIKDT

-265 HIQVRRSIDSFG
+265 HILVRRNVDSFG
-277 YATYDFQLNKFEGNA
+277 YAVYDFQLNKFEGNA

-313 INELISYNIRTGH
+313 INELLLWNSEY
-326 YTSTKKEQAD
+326 YTTTKKDHAD
-336 IVQFLSAVA
+336 VVHFLGTVA
-345 GYRTILS
+345 GYRTNLGVRI
-352 TVEDKRE
+352 DKRTK
-359 DKNGHKRYVIY
+359 DLTFYRYVLTFK
-370 INKKD
+370 NKE
-375 FCTFQTLQP
+375 FSTFSTLKP
-384 KKINYEGNVYCAT
+384 TKINYEGNVYCAT
-397 VKNTGNLITRY
+397 VKSTGNLITRY
-408 KDKILFSGNSECYD
+408 KDKILFSGNSE
-422 KETQILTNTG
+422 T
-432 FKYFNDLTENDKVAQ
+432 
-447 YNMQDKSVTFVKP
+447 
-460 ISYTKKPFKGKL
+460 
-472 HHYLGKT
+472 
-479 IDLMVTPNHEIIVEN
+479 
-494 PRTGLTKKVKS
+494 
-505 YTGTWGRN
+505 
-513 YFAPASGYKK
+513 
-523 GNKEF
+523 
-528 TTLDRLLIAIQADGC
+528 
-543 LFGNTPTGKIANRLD
+543 
-558 FMFVLRKERKIER
+558 
-571 IIGFLDELNIKY
+571 
-583 NLSKRKNGM
+583 
-592 TTINASLKNYITV
+592 
-605 DVIEKIKTFSYINLE
+605 
-620 DIDADWGMQ
+620 
-629 FLEELKH
+629 
-636 WDGSSKKGYN
+636 
-646 NHFVYYNSREEAID
+646 
-660 KVIEICAISGY
+660 
-671 RTCKGINRTAEQGLK
+671 
-686 IPVPGNNNKRK
+686 
-697 SSKTCWALTIT
+697 
-708 PMDRTCYPH
+708 
-717 RTEVDY
+717 
-723 DDFVYCVTVPTGC
+723 
-736 VITRRNKGVVVSGN
+736 
-750 SRHSEAYS
+750 RHSEAYS

-770 ENILSIPIFQKR
+770 GKLLEVPIFQKR

-857 GWTVLRD
+857 GWRMLRD
-864 VKEGDEVFA
+864 AKEGDEVFV

-905 NILMTAGHDVIF
+905 NVLMTAGHDVIF

-939 LIPITGHLES
+939 LIPITGHLEN
-949 KKDSVLSDKEKLMI
+949 KKDSVLTDEEKLMI

-1001 KIKKLEGLLKNL
+1001 KIRKLENLLNSL
-1013 KIDFTKS
+1013 NIDYTKS
-1020 ETNEKGYITFRFNY
+1020 ETNEKGYTTFRFNY

-1047 VNLRNM
+1047 VNLKNLS
-1053 NKKYAEDF
+1053 KKYAEDF

-1082 RDKELAEFLQAIGT
+1082 RDKELAEFIQAVGT
-1096 LAGYVVNFKKR
+1096 LAGYVVNFKR
-1107 RRKGDKISYN
+1107 RCRKGDKVSYN

-1138 EKSEDT
+1138 EKPEDT

>member
-123 MTDKVATFD
+123 KTDKVATFD

-147 KYYKGEMYSFD
+147 KYYKGEMYSFN
-158 NTFIRAVVTPN
+158 NTFIHAVVTPN
-169 HRFATY
+169 HRFALYSGENNTY
-175 TGKDNI
+175 IHK
-181 YRHIEASNI
+181 EASEI
-190 DYKRKNIR
+190 DFESNKLKF
-198 IPVSGFLKDSASV
+198 PVSGIFKDSASV

-229 DVRNINFKDYYP
+229 DKRNINFKDYYP
-241 YKIRIKDT
+241 YRIRIKDT

-265 HIQVRRSIDSFG
+265 HILVRRSVDSFG
-277 YATYDFQLNKFEGNA
+277 YAVYDFQLNKFEGNA

-313 INELISYNIRTGH
+313 INELLLWNSEY
-326 YTSTKKEQAD
+326 YTTTKKDHAD
-336 IVQFLSAVA
+336 VVHFLGTVA
-345 GYRTILS
+345 GYRTNLGVRI
-352 TVEDKRE
+352 DKRTK
-359 DKNGHKRYVIY
+359 DLTFYRYVLTFK
-370 INKKD
+370 NKE
-375 FCTFQTLQP
+375 FSTFSTLKP
-384 KKINYEGNVYCAT
+384 TKINYEGNVYCAT
-397 VKNTGNLITRY
+397 VKSTGNLITRY
-408 KDKILFSGNSECYD
+408 KDKILFSGNSE
-422 KETQILTNTG
+422 T
-432 FKYFNDLTENDKVAQ
+432 
-447 YNMQDKSVTFVKP
+447 
-460 ISYTKKPFKGKL
+460 
-472 HHYLGKT
+472 
-479 IDLMVTPNHEIIVEN
+479 
-494 PRTGLTKKVKS
+494 
-505 YTGTWGRN
+505 
-513 YFAPASGYKK
+513 
-523 GNKEF
+523 
-528 TTLDRLLIAIQADGC
+528 
-543 LFGNTPTGKIANRLD
+543 
-558 FMFVLRKERKIER
+558 
-571 IIGFLDELNIKY
+571 
-583 NLSKRKNGM
+583 
-592 TTINASLKNYITV
+592 
-605 DVIEKIKTFSYINLE
+605 
-620 DIDADWGMQ
+620 
-629 FLEELKH
+629 
-636 WDGSSKKGYN
+636 
-646 NHFVYYNSREEAID
+646 
-660 KVIEICAISGY
+660 
-671 RTCKGINRTAEQGLK
+671 
-686 IPVPGNNNKRK
+686 
-697 SSKTCWALTIT
+697 
-708 PMDRTCYPH
+708 
-717 RTEVDY
+717 
-723 DDFVYCVTVPTGC
+723 
-736 VITRRNKGVVVSGN
+736 
-750 SRHSEAYS
+750 RHSEAYS

-770 ENILSIPIFQKR
+770 GKLLEIPIFQKR

-795 SIEKILFFTLI
+795 SLEKILFFTLI

-857 GWTVLRD
+857 GWRMLRD

-982 YMGQVNGG
+982 YMGQVNKG

-1001 KIKKLEGLLKNL
+1001 KIRKLENLLNSL
-1013 KIDFTKS
+1013 KIDYTKS
-1020 ETNEKGYITFRFNY
+1020 ETNEKGYTTFRFNY
-1034 DLWNKPFPKRYDW
+1034 DLWNKPFPKKYDW
-1047 VNLRNM
+1047 INLKNI

-1061 ISEVL
+1061 ISEIL

-1082 RDKELAEFLQAIGT
+1082 RDKELAEFIQAVGT

-1107 RRKGDKISYN
+1107 CRKGDKTSYN

>member
-54 LYPYEQEAIKRALLG
+54 LYPYEQEAVKRALLG

-104 IEGTEIMTERGFI
+104 IEGTEIMTDRGFI

-158 NTFIRAVVTPN
+158 NTFISAVVTPN
-169 HRFATY
+169 HRFALYSGKNNTY
-175 TGKDNI
+175 V
-181 YRHIEASNI
+181 HMEASHI
-190 DYKRKNIR
+190 DYESKKLKL
-198 IPVSGFLKDSASV
+198 PVSGIFKDSASV

-229 DVRNINFKDYYP
+229 DKRNINFKDYYP

-249 DTYAKSR
+249 DTYTKSR

-265 HIQVRRSIDSFG
+265 HIQVKRGTDSFG
-277 YATYDFQLNKFEGNA
+277 YATYDFELNKFEGNA
-292 RKFDWVMEDTRRFDR
+292 RKFDWVIEDSRRFDR

-313 INELISYNIRTGH
+313 IAELLLWNSEY
-326 YTSTKKEQAD
+326 YTTTKKDHAD
-336 IVQFLSAVA
+336 IVHFLGTVA
-345 GYRTILS
+345 GYRTNLGIRI
-352 TVEDKRE
+352 DKRTE
-359 DKNGHKRYVIY
+359 NLTFYRYVLTFK
-370 INKKD
+370 NKE
-375 FCTFQTLQP
+375 FSTFNTLKP
-384 KKINYEGNVYCAT
+384 TKINYEGNVYCAT
-397 VKNTGNLITRY
+397 VKSTGNLITRY
-408 KDKILFSGNSECYD
+408 KDKILFSGNSE
-422 KETQILTNTG
+422 T
-432 FKYFNDLTENDKVAQ
+432 
-447 YNMQDKSVTFVKP
+447 
-460 ISYTKKPFKGKL
+460 
-472 HHYLGKT
+472 
-479 IDLMVTPNHEIIVEN
+479 
-494 PRTGLTKKVKS
+494 
-505 YTGTWGRN
+505 
-513 YFAPASGYKK
+513 
-523 GNKEF
+523 
-528 TTLDRLLIAIQADGC
+528 
-543 LFGNTPTGKIANRLD
+543 
-558 FMFVLRKERKIER
+558 
-571 IIGFLDELNIKY
+571 
-583 NLSKRKNGM
+583 
-592 TTINASLKNYITV
+592 
-605 DVIEKIKTFSYINLE
+605 
-620 DIDADWGMQ
+620 
-629 FLEELKH
+629 
-636 WDGSSKKGYN
+636 
-646 NHFVYYNSREEAID
+646 
-660 KVIEICAISGY
+660 
-671 RTCKGINRTAEQGLK
+671 
-686 IPVPGNNNKRK
+686 
-697 SSKTCWALTIT
+697 
-708 PMDRTCYPH
+708 
-717 RTEVDY
+717 
-723 DDFVYCVTVPTGC
+723 
-736 VITRRNKGVVVSGN
+736 
-750 SRHSEAYS
+750 RHSEAYS

-770 ENILSIPIFQKR
+770 GKLLEIPIFQKR

-795 SIEKILFFTLI
+795 SLEKILFFTLI

-857 GWTVLRD
+857 GWRMLRD

-905 NILMTAGHDVIF
+905 NVLMTAGHDIIF
-917 KDSKTGR
+917 KDTKTGR

-939 LIPITGHLES
+939 LIPITGVLES
-949 KKDSVLSDKEKLMI
+949 KKDSVLSDEEKLMI

-969 HLRKLRNSKGELT
+969 HLRKLRNTKGELT
-982 YMGQVNGG
+982 YMGQVNKG

-1001 KIKKLEGLLKNL
+1001 KIKKLENLLNSL
-1013 KIDFTKS
+1013 KIDYTKS
-1020 ETNEKGYITFRFNY
+1020 ETNEKGYTTFRFNY

-1047 VNLRNM
+1047 VNLKNI

-1082 RDKELAEFLQAIGT
+1082 RDKELAEFIQAVGT

-1107 RRKGDKISYN
+1107 RRKGDKVSYN

-1123 DFETISST
+1123 DFGTISST
-1131 SYKAIEV
+1131 SYKAIEI

-1157 VKHELGRP
+1157 IKHELGRP

>member
-104 IEGTEIMTERGFI
+104 IEGTEIMTDRGFI

-147 KYYKGEMYSFD
+147 KYYKGEMYSFE
-158 NTFIRAVVTPN
+158 NTFINAVVTPN

-198 IPVSGFLKDSASV
+198 IPVSGIFKDSVSV
-211 LTPTDRLKI
+211 LTPIDRLKI

-229 DVRNINFKDYYP
+229 DVRNVNFKDFYP

-249 DTYAKSR
+249 DTYTKNKV
-256 IEEIFKELP
+256 EEIFKDLP
-265 HIQVRRSIDSFG
+265 HIQVRRSIDSYG

-313 INELISYNIRTGH
+313 INELTSYNIRTGH

-408 KDKILFSGNSECYD
+408 KDKILFSGNSE
-422 KETQILTNTG
+422 T
-432 FKYFNDLTENDKVAQ
+432 
-447 YNMQDKSVTFVKP
+447 
-460 ISYTKKPFKGKL
+460 
-472 HHYLGKT
+472 
-479 IDLMVTPNHEIIVEN
+479 
-494 PRTGLTKKVKS
+494 
-505 YTGTWGRN
+505 
-513 YFAPASGYKK
+513 
-523 GNKEF
+523 
-528 TTLDRLLIAIQADGC
+528 
-543 LFGNTPTGKIANRLD
+543 
-558 FMFVLRKERKIER
+558 
-571 IIGFLDELNIKY
+571 
-583 NLSKRKNGM
+583 
-592 TTINASLKNYITV
+592 
-605 DVIEKIKTFSYINLE
+605 
-620 DIDADWGMQ
+620 
-629 FLEELKH
+629 
-636 WDGSSKKGYN
+636 
-646 NHFVYYNSREEAID
+646 
-660 KVIEICAISGY
+660 
-671 RTCKGINRTAEQGLK
+671 
-686 IPVPGNNNKRK
+686 
-697 SSKTCWALTIT
+697 
-708 PMDRTCYPH
+708 
-717 RTEVDY
+717 
-723 DDFVYCVTVPTGC
+723 
-736 VITRRNKGVVVSGN
+736 
-750 SRHSEAYS
+750 RHSEAYS

-770 ENILSIPIFQKR
+770 GKLLEIPIFQKR

-849 TTKILTVK
+849 ITKILTVK
-857 GWTVLRD
+857 GWRMLRD

-905 NILMTAGHDVIF
+905 NVLMTAGHDVIF

-924 YLKTRADHF
+924 YLKTRTDHF

-949 KKDSVLSDKEKLMI
+949 KKDSVLSNEEKLMI

-969 HLRKLRNSKGELT
+969 HLRKLRNTKGELT
-982 YMGQVNGG
+982 YMGQVNKG

-1001 KIKKLEGLLKNL
+1001 KIQKLENLLNSL
-1013 KIDFTKS
+1013 NIEYTKS
-1020 ETNEKGYITFRFNY
+1020 ETNEKGYTTFRFNY

-1047 VNLRNM
+1047 VNLKNI

-1061 ISEVL
+1061 ISEIL

-1096 LAGYVVNFKKR
+1096 LAGYVVNFKRR
-1107 RRKGDKISYN
+1107 RRKGDKVSYN

-1189 YRDSLESYITHEV
+1189 YRESLESYITHEV

-1240 SLENLGFG
+1240 SLENLGFS

>member
-132 EDRKITFVKPDNIIN
+132 EDRKITFVKSDNIIK

-198 IPVSGFLKDSASV
+198 IPVSGIFKDSASV

-229 DVRNINFKDYYP
+229 DKRNINFKDYYP

-249 DTYAKSR
+249 DTYAKNK
-256 IEEIFKELP
+256 IEEIFKDLP
-265 HIQVRRSIDSFG
+265 HIQVRRSIDSYG

-313 INELISYNIRTGH
+313 INELTSYNIRTGY

-336 IVQFLSAVA
+336 IIQFLSAVA

-384 KKINYEGNVYCAT
+384 TKINYEGNVYCAT
-397 VKNTGNLITRY
+397 VKSTGNLITRY
-408 KDKILFSGNSECYD
+408 KDKILFSGNSE
-422 KETQILTNTG
+422 T
-432 FKYFNDLTENDKVAQ
+432 
-447 YNMQDKSVTFVKP
+447 
-460 ISYTKKPFKGKL
+460 
-472 HHYLGKT
+472 
-479 IDLMVTPNHEIIVEN
+479 
-494 PRTGLTKKVKS
+494 
-505 YTGTWGRN
+505 
-513 YFAPASGYKK
+513 
-523 GNKEF
+523 
-528 TTLDRLLIAIQADGC
+528 
-543 LFGNTPTGKIANRLD
+543 
-558 FMFVLRKERKIER
+558 
-571 IIGFLDELNIKY
+571 
-583 NLSKRKNGM
+583 
-592 TTINASLKNYITV
+592 
-605 DVIEKIKTFSYINLE
+605 
-620 DIDADWGMQ
+620 
-629 FLEELKH
+629 
-636 WDGSSKKGYN
+636 
-646 NHFVYYNSREEAID
+646 
-660 KVIEICAISGY
+660 
-671 RTCKGINRTAEQGLK
+671 
-686 IPVPGNNNKRK
+686 
-697 SSKTCWALTIT
+697 
-708 PMDRTCYPH
+708 
-717 RTEVDY
+717 
-723 DDFVYCVTVPTGC
+723 
-736 VITRRNKGVVVSGN
+736 
-750 SRHSEAYS
+750 RHSEAYS

-770 ENILSIPIFQKR
+770 AKLLEIPIFQKR

-857 GWTVLRD
+857 GWTMLRD

-873 FSDGKIKVEK
+873 FSEGKIKVEK

-924 YLKTRADHF
+924 YLKTRADLF
-933 RKSGHK
+933 RKSGYK

-949 KKDSVLSDKEKLMI
+949 KKDSVLTDEEKLMI

-1034 DLWNKPFPKRYDW
+1034 DLWNMPFPKRYDW
-1047 VNLRNM
+1047 VNLKNM

-1082 RDKELAEFLQAIGT
+1082 RDKELAEFIQAVGT

-1107 RRKGDKISYN
+1107 CRKGDKVSYN

-1123 DFETISST
+1123 DFGTISST

>member
-93 NCLGMSFGECH
+93 NCLGMSFGESECH

-123 MTDKVATFD
+123 MTDKVATFS

-147 KYYKGEMYSFD
+147 KYYKGEMYSFE
-158 NTFIRAVVTPN
+158 NTFINAVVTPN

-190 DYKRKNIR
+190 DYKSKKLK
-198 IPVSGFLKDSASV
+198 IPVSGIFKDSASV
-211 LTPTDRLKI
+211 LTPTDKLKI

-229 DVRNINFKDYYP
+229 DKRNINFKDYYP

-265 HIQVRRSIDSFG
+265 HILVRRSIDSYG

-292 RKFDWVMEDTRRFDR
+292 RKFDWVMEDSRRFDR
-307 KFAYSF
+307 RFAYSF

-336 IVQFLSAVA
+336 IIQFLSAVA

-384 KKINYEGNVYCAT
+384 TKINYEGNVYCAT
-397 VKNTGNLITRY
+397 VKSTGNLITRY
-408 KDKILFSGNSECYD
+408 KDKILF
-422 KETQILTNTG
+422 
-432 FKYFNDLTENDKVAQ
+432 
-447 YNMQDKSVTFVKP
+447 
-460 ISYTKKPFKGKL
+460 
-472 HHYLGKT
+472 
-479 IDLMVTPNHEIIVEN
+479 
-494 PRTGLTKKVKS
+494 
-505 YTGTWGRN
+505 
-513 YFAPASGYKK
+513 
-523 GNKEF
+523 
-528 TTLDRLLIAIQADGC
+528 
-543 LFGNTPTGKIANRLD
+543 
-558 FMFVLRKERKIER
+558 
-571 IIGFLDELNIKY
+571 
-583 NLSKRKNGM
+583 
-592 TTINASLKNYITV
+592 
-605 DVIEKIKTFSYINLE
+605 
-620 DIDADWGMQ
+620 
-629 FLEELKH
+629 
-636 WDGSSKKGYN
+636 
-646 NHFVYYNSREEAID
+646 
-660 KVIEICAISGY
+660 
-671 RTCKGINRTAEQGLK
+671 
-686 IPVPGNNNKRK
+686 
-697 SSKTCWALTIT
+697 
-708 PMDRTCYPH
+708 
-717 RTEVDY
+717 
-723 DDFVYCVTVPTGC
+723 
-736 VITRRNKGVVVSGN
+736 SGN

-765 YEEEF
+765 YEQEF
-770 ENILSIPIFQKR
+770 ENILNIPIFQKR

-857 GWTVLRD
+857 GWKMLRD

-873 FSDGKIKVEK
+873 FSGGKIKVEK
-883 VLKTTKRKL
+883 VLKTTRRKL

-905 NILMTAGHDVIF
+905 NVLMTAGHDVIF

-939 LIPITGHLES
+939 LIPITGILES
-949 KKDSVLSDKEKLMI
+949 KKDSVLSDEEKLMI

-982 YMGQVNGG
+982 YMGQVNKG

-1001 KIKKLEGLLKNL
+1001 KIKKLENLLNSL
-1013 KIDFTKS
+1013 NIDYTKS
-1020 ETNEKGYITFRFNY
+1020 ETNEKGYTTFRFNY
-1034 DLWNKPFPKRYDW
+1034 YLWNKPFPKRYDW
-1047 VNLRNM
+1047 VNLKNLS
-1053 NKKYAEDF
+1053 KKYAEDF
-1061 ISEVL
+1061 ISEIL

-1082 RDKELAEFLQAIGT
+1082 RDKELAEFIQAVGT

-1107 RRKGDKISYN
+1107 CRKGDKVSYN

-1123 DFETISST
+1123 DFGTISST
-1131 SYKAIEV
+1131 SYKAIEI

-1218 CGELQHLP
+1218 YGELQHLP

>member
-93 NCLGMSFGECH
+93 NCLGMSFGESECH
-104 IEGTEIMTERGFI
+104 IEGTEIMTHRGFI

-132 EDRKITFVKPDNIIN
+132 EDRKITFVKPDNIIK
-147 KYYKGEMYSFD
+147 KYYKGEMYSFN
-158 NTFIRAVVTPN
+158 NTFIRAIVTPN
-169 HRFATY
+169 HRFALYSGENNTY
-175 TGKDNI
+175 IHK
-181 YRHIEASNI
+181 EASNI
-190 DYKRKNIR
+190 DYESNKLKL
-198 IPVSGFLKDSASV
+198 PVSGIFKDNASV

-229 DVRNINFKDYYP
+229 DKRNINFKDYYP
-241 YKIRIKDT
+241 YRIRIKDT
-249 DTYAKSR
+249 DTYSKNR
-256 IEEIFKELP
+256 IEEIFKDLP
-265 HIQVRRSIDSFG
+265 HIQVRRSVDSFG
-277 YATYDFQLNKFEGNA
+277 YAVYDFHLNKFEGNA
-292 RKFDWVMEDTRRFDR
+292 RKFDWVMEDSRRFDR

-313 INELISYNIRTGH
+313 ITELLLWNSEY
-326 YTSTKKEQAD
+326 YTTTKKDHAD
-336 IVQFLSAVA
+336 IIHFLGTVA
-345 GYRTILS
+345 GYRTNLG
-352 TVEDKRE
+352 VRVDKRTK
-359 DKNGHKRYVIY
+359 DLTFYRYVLTFK
-370 INKKD
+370 NKE
-375 FCTFQTLQP
+375 FSTFSTLKP
-384 KKINYEGNVYCAT
+384 TKINYEGNVYCAT
-397 VKNTGNLITRY
+397 VKSTGNLITRY
-408 KDKILFSGNSECYD
+408 KDKILF
-422 KETQILTNTG
+422 
-432 FKYFNDLTENDKVAQ
+432 
-447 YNMQDKSVTFVKP
+447 
-460 ISYTKKPFKGKL
+460 
-472 HHYLGKT
+472 
-479 IDLMVTPNHEIIVEN
+479 
-494 PRTGLTKKVKS
+494 
-505 YTGTWGRN
+505 
-513 YFAPASGYKK
+513 
-523 GNKEF
+523 
-528 TTLDRLLIAIQADGC
+528 
-543 LFGNTPTGKIANRLD
+543 
-558 FMFVLRKERKIER
+558 
-571 IIGFLDELNIKY
+571 
-583 NLSKRKNGM
+583 
-592 TTINASLKNYITV
+592 
-605 DVIEKIKTFSYINLE
+605 
-620 DIDADWGMQ
+620 
-629 FLEELKH
+629 
-636 WDGSSKKGYN
+636 
-646 NHFVYYNSREEAID
+646 
-660 KVIEICAISGY
+660 
-671 RTCKGINRTAEQGLK
+671 
-686 IPVPGNNNKRK
+686 
-697 SSKTCWALTIT
+697 
-708 PMDRTCYPH
+708 
-717 RTEVDY
+717 
-723 DDFVYCVTVPTGC
+723 
-736 VITRRNKGVVVSGN
+736 SGN

-765 YEEEF
+765 YEQEF
-770 ENILSIPIFQKR
+770 ENILNIPIFQKR

-857 GWTVLRD
+857 GWRMLRD

-905 NILMTAGHDVIF
+905 NVLMTAGHDVIF

-939 LIPITGHLES
+939 LIPITGVLES
-949 KKDSVLSDKEKLMI
+949 KKDSVLTDEEKLMI

-1001 KIKKLEGLLKNL
+1001 KIKKLENLLNSL
-1013 KIDFTKS
+1013 KIDYTKS
-1020 ETNEKGYITFRFNY
+1020 ETNEKGYTTFRFNY

-1047 VNLRNM
+1047 VNLKNI

-1061 ISEVL
+1061 ISEIL

-1082 RDKELAEFLQAIGT
+1082 RDKELAEFIQAIGT

-1107 RRKGDKISYN
+1107 RRKGDKTSYN